1 MKKKFIAALLL
12 VCMLAGLI
20 PAELSAL
27 AASQTVYVTANTL
40 PVYKSYSTSSKVLGT
55 MSYGESMTLLATNSS
70 WAYVKNSSGSTGYCK
85 LSGIGTSN
93 PNKYNEKIYINSSGV
108 KVYKKPDTSSSVMMT
123 LSKNSSYTAVA
134 KTSDNEWAR
143 LKNGSAYGY
152 VQMKYIST
160 SKVSD
165 DAPTLPD
172 LTAKTVYISAN
183 TLNAYKSASTSS
195 SVLGVMS
202 YGESMTL
209 LATSGDWAQIRN
221 SSGAVGYCK
230 LSGLTTTNPNNL
242 DVLVYVSSASA
253 KVYKKPTT
261 SADVLTTAKQNDS
274 FTAVAVTSDSAWAR
288 VRSGSSYGYIRVS
301 DLSASEID
309 PDDPDAPDAPLDATV
324 YVASNTLP
332 VYASAST
339 SAKLLGT
346 MSFGESMTLVALH
359 SETWAQVRNSSG
371 TVGYCRIDGLTTEN
385 PNILNMIIYI
395 TETGAKLYAKPTTSA
410 NVLGTLKQNAKYTAV
425 TITLDGQW
433 LRLKNGSSYGYLQ
446 TDYAS
451 TEEVDNPDPGL
462 TGTVYISANT
472 LVAYSSPS
480 TSSKNLGTMSYGESM
495 TLLDVDGSWAK
506 IQNSS
511 GAVGYC
517 KLDGLTTV
525 NPNNL
530 NATIYVT
537 ETGAK
542 LYAKPTTSA
551 NVLGALKQNAQ
562 YTCVAVTTDNVWLRL
577 KNGSAYGYLLADFA
591 STEKVEDAPSVTGTV
606 YISANTLVA
615 YSSPSTSSK
624 SLGTM
629 SYGESMLLLGVDDG
643 WAKIQ
648 NSSGAVGYCK
658 YGGLTTVNPN
668 SLNLTMYAQ
677 SNGVKL
683 YAKPLTTTTVSKT
696 VNLNDSMTV
705 VAVTEDG
712 VWARVSLGS
721 GKYAYVQTKSIAES
735 KLNGDSGEI
744 TDISKKTVYISA
756 TTLAVYASTS
766 TSSASLGTMSF
777 GESLSCTGV
786 NSTWARVVNSSGTV
800 GYCKLSGLSDTN
812 PNTYNVTLYAQ
823 SSGVKVYSKASTSS
837 TVLSTLS
844 LNAKVNGVAINE
856 DKSWIRLKNDSGSYG
871 YVQASDVATSPDSGS
886 SSNATINKV
895 IALAKAQSGKP
906 YVYGT
911 TGPNSFDCSGFT
923 YYVFKN
929 AAGVTLKRTSESQ
942 GYDSAYAKI
951 SAISDL
957 KVGDLVFFNT
967 NSDDADL
974 CDHVGIYLGSG
985 SFIHASSAGGKVI
998 TSSLNSGYYN
1008 RTYSW
1013 GRRVL

>member
-1 MKKKFIAALLL
+1 MKRKFIAVLLL
-12 VCMLAGLI
+12 VCVLAGLI

-40 PVYKSYSTSSKVLGT
+40 PVYKTYSTSSKVLGT

-70 WAYVKNSSGSTGYCK
+70 WAYVKNSAGATGYCK

-93 PNKYNEKIYINSSGV
+93 PNKYSEKIYINSSNV

-123 LSKNSSYTAVA
+123 LSKNASYTAVA
-134 KTSDNEWAR
+134 KTPDNEWAR

-160 SKVSD
+160 SKVDD
-165 DAPTLPD
+165 DAPSTPD
-172 LTAKTVYISAN
+172 LTSKTVYISAN

-195 SVLGVMS
+195 KVLGVMS

-221 SSGAVGYCK
+221 SANAVGYCK
-230 LSGLTTTNPNNL
+230 LSGLTATNPNNL
-242 DVLVYVSSASA
+242 DVRVYVSSASA

-261 SADVLTTAKQNDS
+261 SAAVLTTAKLNDS
-274 FTAVAVTSDSAWAR
+274 FTAVAITADSAWAR
-288 VRSGSSYGYIRVS
+288 VKSGSSYGYIQVS
-301 DLSASEID
+301 KLSASETEPEE
-309 PDDPDAPDAPLDATV
+309 PDEPDIPLV
-324 YVASNTLP
+324 S
-332 VYASAST
+332 
-339 SAKLLGT
+339 
-346 MSFGESMTLVALH
+346 
-359 SETWAQVRNSSG
+359 
-371 TVGYCRIDGLTTEN
+371 
-385 PNILNMIIYI
+385 
-395 TETGAKLYAKPTTSA
+395 
-410 NVLGTLKQNAKYTAV
+410 
-425 TITLDGQW
+425 
-433 LRLKNGSSYGYLQ
+433 
-446 TDYAS
+446 
-451 TEEVDNPDPGL
+451 
-462 TGTVYISANT
+462 TVYISANT

-495 TLLDVDGSWAK
+495 TLLGVDGSWAK

-517 KLDGLTTV
+517 KLDGLTIE
-525 NPNNL
+525 NPNSL
-530 NATIYVT
+530 NTTIYVT

-551 NVLGALKQNAQ
+551 TVLGTLKQNAK
-562 YTCVAVTTDNVWLRL
+562 YTAVAMTTDKVWLRL
-577 KNGSAYGYLLADFA
+577 KNGSSYGYLLTDYA
-591 STEKVEDAPSVTGTV
+591 STDEVDDPAPGVTGTV

-658 YGGLTTVNPN
+658 YGGLTNVNPN
-668 SLNLTMYAQ
+668 NLNLTMYAQ

-683 YAKPLTTTTVSKT
+683 YAKPLTTATVRKT
-696 VNLNDSMTV
+696 INQGDSVTV
-705 VAVTEDG
+705 IAVTGDG
-712 VWARVSLGS
+712 AWARVNLGS
-721 GKYAYVQTKSIAES
+721 GKYAYAQTKSISET
-735 KLNGDSGEI
+735 KPDGDDSGI
-744 TDISKKTVYISA
+744 TDIKKKTVYISA
-756 TTLAVYASTS
+756 TTLAVYASPS

-777 GESLSCTGV
+777 GESLSCTGL
-786 NSTWARVVNSSGTV
+786 NSTWARVVNSSGAL

-837 TVLSTLS
+837 TVLTTLS
-844 LNAKVNGVAINE
+844 LNAKVTGVAINA

-871 YVQASDVATSPDSGS
+871 YVQASSVATTPDSGS
-886 SSNATINKV
+886 TDSATVNKV

-929 AAGVTLKRTSESQ
+929 AAGITLKRTSESQ
-942 GYDSAYAKI
+942 GYDSSYTKI
-951 SAISDL
+951 SAISNL

>member
-1 MKKKFIAALLL
+1 MKRKFIAVLLL
-12 VCMLAGLI
+12 VCVLAGLI

-40 PVYKSYSTSSKVLGT
+40 PVYKTYSTSSKVLGT

-70 WAYVKNSSGSTGYCK
+70 WAYVKNSAGATGYCK
-85 LSGIGTSN
+85 LSGIGSSN
-93 PNKYNEKIYINSSGV
+93 PNKYSEKIYINSSNV
-108 KVYKKPDTSSSVMMT
+108 KVYKKPDTSSGVMMT
-123 LSKNSSYTAVA
+123 LSKNASYTAVA
-134 KTSDNEWAR
+134 KTPDNEWAR

-160 SKVSD
+160 SKVDD
-165 DAPTLPD
+165 DAPSTPD
-172 LTAKTVYISAN
+172 LTTKTVYISAN
-183 TLNAYKSASTSS
+183 TLNAYKSASSS
-195 SVLGVMS
+195 SKVLGVMS

-209 LATSGDWAQIRN
+209 LATSGSWAQIRN
-221 SSGAVGYCK
+221 SANAVGYCK
-230 LSGLTTTNPNNL
+230 LSGLTATNPNNL
-242 DVLVYVSSASA
+242 DVRVYVSSASA
-253 KVYKKPTT
+253 KVYKKPST
-261 SADVLTTAKQNDS
+261 SADVLTTVKLNDS
-274 FTAVAVTSDSAWAR
+274 FTAVAITADSAWAR
-288 VRSGSSYGYIRVS
+288 VKSGSSYGYIQAS
-301 DLSASEID
+301 KLSASETEPEE
-309 PDDPDAPDAPLDATV
+309 PDEPDIPLV
-324 YVASNTLP
+324 S
-332 VYASAST
+332 
-339 SAKLLGT
+339 
-346 MSFGESMTLVALH
+346 
-359 SETWAQVRNSSG
+359 
-371 TVGYCRIDGLTTEN
+371 
-385 PNILNMIIYI
+385 
-395 TETGAKLYAKPTTSA
+395 
-410 NVLGTLKQNAKYTAV
+410 
-425 TITLDGQW
+425 
-433 LRLKNGSSYGYLQ
+433 
-446 TDYAS
+446 
-451 TEEVDNPDPGL
+451 
-462 TGTVYISANT
+462 TVYISANT

-480 TSSKNLGTMSYGESM
+480 TSSKNLGTMSYGERM
-495 TLLDVDGSWAK
+495 TLLGVDGSWAK

-517 KLDGLTTV
+517 KLEGLTIE
-525 NPNNL
+525 NPNSL
-530 NATIYVT
+530 NTTIYVT

-551 NVLGALKQNAQ
+551 TVLGTLKQNAK
-562 YTCVAVTTDNVWLRL
+562 YTAVAMTTDKVWLRL
-577 KNGSAYGYLLADFA
+577 KNGSSYGYLLTDYA
-591 STEKVEDAPSVTGTV
+591 STEEVDDPAPGVTGTV

-658 YGGLTTVNPN
+658 YGGLTSVNPN

-677 SNGVKL
+677 SIGVKL
-683 YAKPLTTTTVSKT
+683 YAKPLTTATVSKT
-696 VNLNDSMTV
+696 INQGDSVTV
-705 VAVTEDG
+705 IAVTGDG
-712 VWARVSLGS
+712 AWARVNLGS
-721 GKYAYVQTKSIAES
+721 GKYAYAQTKSISET
-735 KLNGDSGEI
+735 KPDGDDSGI
-744 TDISKKTVYISA
+744 TDIKKKTVYISA
-756 TTLAVYASTS
+756 TTLAVYASPS

-786 NSTWARVVNSSGTV
+786 NSTWARVVNSSGAL

-812 PNTYNVTLYAQ
+812 PNSYSVTLYAQ

-837 TVLSTLS
+837 TVLTTLS
-844 LNAKVNGVAINE
+844 LNAKVTGVAINA

-871 YVQASDVATSPDSGS
+871 YVQASSVATTPDSGS
-886 SSNATINKV
+886 TDSATVNKV

-929 AAGVTLKRTSESQ
+929 AAGITLKRTSESQ
-942 GYDSAYAKI
+942 GYDSSYTKI
-951 SAISDL
+951 SAISNL

>member
-1 MKKKFIAALLL
+1 MKRKFIAVLLL
-12 VCMLAGLI
+12 VCVLAGLI

-40 PVYKSYSTSSKVLGT
+40 PVYKTYSTSSKVLGT

-70 WAYVKNSSGSTGYCK
+70 WGYVKNSAGATGYCK

-93 PNKYNEKIYINSSGV
+93 PNKYSEKIYINSSNV
-108 KVYKKPDTSSSVMMT
+108 KVYKKPDTSSGVMMT
-123 LSKNSSYTAVA
+123 LSKNASYTAVA
-134 KTSDNEWAR
+134 KTPDNEWAR

-152 VQMKYIST
+152 AQMKYIST
-160 SKVSD
+160 SKVD
-165 DAPTLPD
+165 EEAPSLPD
-172 LTAKTVYISAN
+172 LTTKTVYISAN

-195 SVLGVMS
+195 KVLGVMS

-221 SSGAVGYCK
+221 SANAIGYCK
-230 LSGLTTTNPNNL
+230 LSGLTDANPNNL
-242 DVLVYVSSASA
+242 DVRVYVSSASA
-253 KVYKKPTT
+253 KVYKKPST
-261 SADVLTTAKQNDS
+261 SAAVLTTARVNDS
-274 FTAVAVTSDSAWAR
+274 FTAVAITADSAWAR
-288 VRSGSSYGYIRVS
+288 VKSGSSYGYIQAS
-301 DLSASEID
+301 SLSASETE
-309 PDDPDAPDAPLDATV
+309 PDEPDEPETPLDSTV
-324 YVASNTLP
+324 YVGSNTLP

-339 SAKLLGT
+339 SSKKLGT
-346 MSFGESMTLVALH
+346 MSYGESMTLVALH

-371 TVGYCRIDGLTTEN
+371 
-385 PNILNMIIYI
+385 
-395 TETGAKLYAKPTTSA
+395 
-410 NVLGTLKQNAKYTAV
+410 
-425 TITLDGQW
+425 
-433 LRLKNGSSYGYLQ
+433 
-446 TDYAS
+446 
-451 TEEVDNPDPGL
+451 
-462 TGTVYISANT
+462 
-472 LVAYSSPS
+472 
-480 TSSKNLGTMSYGESM
+480 
-495 TLLDVDGSWAK
+495 
-506 IQNSS
+506 
-511 GAVGYC
+511 AVGYC
-517 KLDGLTTV
+517 KIEGLTIE
-525 NPNNL
+525 NPNSL

-551 NVLGALKQNAQ
+551 TVLGTLKQNAK
-562 YTCVAVTTDNVWLRL
+562 YTAVAMTPDKAWLRL
-577 KNGSAYGYLLADFA
+577 KNGSSYGYLLTDYA
-591 STEKVEDAPSVTGTV
+591 STEEVDDPAPGVTGTV

-658 YGGLTTVNPN
+658 YGGLTSVNPN
-668 SLNLTMYAQ
+668 SLNLSMYAQ
-677 SNGVKL
+677 SSGVKL
-683 YAKPLTTTTVSKT
+683 YAKPLTTATVRKT
-696 VNLNDSMTV
+696 INQGDSVTV
-705 VAVTEDG
+705 IAVTGDG
-712 VWARVSLGS
+712 AWARVNLGS
-721 GKYAYVQTKSIAES
+721 GKYAYVQTKSISETRPD
-735 KLNGDSGEI
+735 GDDSGI
-744 TDISKKTVYISA
+744 TDITKKTVYISA
-756 TTLAVYASTS
+756 TTLAVYASPS

-777 GESLSCTGV
+777 GESLSCDGV
-786 NSTWARVVNSSGTV
+786 NSTWARVINSSGTV

-837 TVLSTLS
+837 TVLTTLS

-871 YVQASDVATSPDSGS
+871 YVQASAVATTPDSGS
-886 SSNATINKV
+886 TDSATVNKV

-906 YVYGT
+906 YIYGT

-942 GYDSAYAKI
+942 GYDSSYTKI

>member
-1 MKKKFIAALLL
+1 MKRKFIAVLLL
-12 VCMLAGLI
+12 VCVLAGLI

-40 PVYKSYSTSSKVLGT
+40 PVYKTYSTSSKVLGT

-70 WAYVKNSSGSTGYCK
+70 WAYVKNSAGATGYCK
-85 LSGIGTSN
+85 LSGIGSSN
-93 PNKYNEKIYINSSGV
+93 PNKYSEKIYINSSNV
-108 KVYKKPDTSSSVMMT
+108 KVYKKPDTSSGVMMT
-123 LSKNSSYTAVA
+123 LSKNASYTAVA
-134 KTSDNEWAR
+134 KTPDNEWAR

-160 SKVSD
+160 SKVDD
-165 DAPTLPD
+165 DAPSTPD
-172 LTAKTVYISAN
+172 LTTKTVYISAN

-195 SVLGVMS
+195 KVLGVMS

-221 SSGAVGYCK
+221 SANAVGYCK
-230 LSGLTTTNPNNL
+230 LSGLTATNPNNL
-242 DVLVYVSSASA
+242 DVRVYVSSASA
-253 KVYKKPTT
+253 KVYKKPST
-261 SADVLTTAKQNDS
+261 SADVLTTVKLNDS
-274 FTAVAVTSDSAWAR
+274 FTAVAITADSAWAR
-288 VRSGSSYGYIRVS
+288 VKSGSSYGYIQAS
-301 DLSASEID
+301 KLSASETEPEE
-309 PDDPDAPDAPLDATV
+309 PDEPDIPLV
-324 YVASNTLP
+324 S
-332 VYASAST
+332 
-339 SAKLLGT
+339 
-346 MSFGESMTLVALH
+346 
-359 SETWAQVRNSSG
+359 
-371 TVGYCRIDGLTTEN
+371 
-385 PNILNMIIYI
+385 
-395 TETGAKLYAKPTTSA
+395 
-410 NVLGTLKQNAKYTAV
+410 
-425 TITLDGQW
+425 
-433 LRLKNGSSYGYLQ
+433 
-446 TDYAS
+446 
-451 TEEVDNPDPGL
+451 
-462 TGTVYISANT
+462 TVYISANT

-480 TSSKNLGTMSYGESM
+480 TSSKNLGTMSYGERM
-495 TLLDVDGSWAK
+495 TLLGVDGSWAK

-511 GAVGYC
+511 GAVGYF
-517 KLDGLTTV
+517 KLEGLTIE
-525 NPNNL
+525 NPNSL
-530 NATIYVT
+530 NTTIYVT

-551 NVLGALKQNAQ
+551 TVLGTLKQNAK
-562 YTCVAVTTDNVWLRL
+562 YTAVAMTTDKVWLRL
-577 KNGSAYGYLLADFA
+577 KNGSSYGYLLTDYA
-591 STEKVEDAPSVTGTV
+591 STEEVDDPAPGVTGTV

-658 YGGLTTVNPN
+658 FGGLTNVNPN
-668 SLNLTMYAQ
+668 NLNLTMYAQ

-683 YAKPLTTTTVSKT
+683 YAKPLTTATVRKT
-696 VNLNDSMTV
+696 INQGDSVTV
-705 VAVTEDG
+705 IAFTGDG
-712 VWARVSLGS
+712 AWARVNLGS
-721 GKYAYVQTKSIAES
+721 GKYAYAQTKSISET
-735 KLNGDSGEI
+735 KPDGDDSGI
-744 TDISKKTVYISA
+744 TDIKKKTVYISA
-756 TTLAVYASTS
+756 TTLAVYASPS

-786 NSTWARVVNSSGTV
+786 NSTWARVVNSSGAL

-837 TVLSTLS
+837 TVLTTLS
-844 LNAKVNGVAINE
+844 LNAKVTGVAINA

-871 YVQASDVATSPDSGS
+871 YVQASSVATTPDSGS
-886 SSNATINKV
+886 TDSATVNKV

-929 AAGVTLKRTSESQ
+929 AAGITLKRTSESQ
-942 GYDSAYAKI
+942 GYDSSYTKI
-951 SAISDL
+951 SAISNL

>member
-1 MKKKFIAALLL
+1 MKRKFIAVLLL
-12 VCMLAGLI
+12 VCILAGMI

-40 PVYKSYSTSSKVLGT
+40 PVYKTYSTSSKVLGT

-70 WAYVKNSSGSTGYCK
+70 WAYVKNSAGATGYCK

-93 PNKYNEKIYINSSGV
+93 PNKYSEKIYINSSNV
-108 KVYKKPDTSSSVMMT
+108 KVYKKPDTSSGVMMT
-123 LSKNSSYTAVA
+123 LSKNASYTAVA
-134 KTSDNEWAR
+134 KTPDNEWAR

-160 SKVSD
+160 SKVDD
-165 DAPTLPD
+165 DAPSTPD
-172 LTAKTVYISAN
+172 LTTKTVYISAN
-183 TLNAYKSASTSS
+183 TLNAYKSASSS
-195 SVLGVMS
+195 SKVLGVMS

-209 LATSGDWAQIRN
+209 LATSGSWAQIRN
-221 SSGAVGYCK
+221 SANAVGYCK
-230 LSGLTTTNPNNL
+230 LSGLTATNPNNL
-242 DVLVYVSSASA
+242 DVRVYVSSASA
-253 KVYKKPTT
+253 KVYKKPST
-261 SADVLTTAKQNDS
+261 SADVLTTVKLNDS
-274 FTAVAVTSDSAWAR
+274 FTAVAITADSAWAR
-288 VRSGSSYGYIRVS
+288 VKSGSSYGYIQAS
-301 DLSASEID
+301 KLSASETEPEE
-309 PDDPDAPDAPLDATV
+309 PDEPDIPLV
-324 YVASNTLP
+324 S
-332 VYASAST
+332 
-339 SAKLLGT
+339 
-346 MSFGESMTLVALH
+346 
-359 SETWAQVRNSSG
+359 
-371 TVGYCRIDGLTTEN
+371 
-385 PNILNMIIYI
+385 
-395 TETGAKLYAKPTTSA
+395 
-410 NVLGTLKQNAKYTAV
+410 
-425 TITLDGQW
+425 
-433 LRLKNGSSYGYLQ
+433 
-446 TDYAS
+446 
-451 TEEVDNPDPGL
+451 
-462 TGTVYISANT
+462 TVYISANT

-480 TSSKNLGTMSYGESM
+480 TSSKNLGTMSYGERM
-495 TLLDVDGSWAK
+495 TLLGVDGSWAK

-517 KLDGLTTV
+517 KLDGLTIE
-525 NPNNL
+525 NPNSL
-530 NATIYVT
+530 NTTIYVT

-551 NVLGALKQNAQ
+551 TVLGTLKQNAK
-562 YTCVAVTTDNVWLRL
+562 YTAVAMTTDKVWLRL
-577 KNGSAYGYLLADFA
+577 KNGSSYGYLLTDYA
-591 STEKVEDAPSVTGTV
+591 STEEVDDPAPGVTGTV

-658 YGGLTTVNPN
+658 YGGLTSVNPN
-668 SLNLTMYAQ
+668 SLNLSMYAQ
-677 SNGVKL
+677 SSGVKL
-683 YAKPLTTTTVSKT
+683 YAKPLTTATVRKT
-696 VNLNDSMTV
+696 INQGDSVTV
-705 VAVTEDG
+705 IAVTGDG
-712 VWARVSLGS
+712 AWARVNLGS
-721 GKYAYVQTKSIAES
+721 GKYAYAQTKSISET
-735 KLNGDSGEI
+735 KPDGDDSGI
-744 TDISKKTVYISA
+744 TDIKKKTVYISA
-756 TTLAVYASTS
+756 TTLAVYASPS

-777 GESLSCTGV
+777 GESLSCTGL
-786 NSTWARVVNSSGTV
+786 NSTWARVVNSSGAL

-823 SSGVKVYSKASTSS
+823 SSGVNVYSKASTSS
-837 TVLSTLS
+837 TVLTTLS
-844 LNAKVNGVAINE
+844 LNAKVTGVAINA

-871 YVQASDVATSPDSGS
+871 YVQASSVATTPDSGS
-886 SSNATINKV
+886 TDSATVNKV

-929 AAGVTLKRTSESQ
+929 AAGITLKRTSESQ
-942 GYDSAYAKI
+942 GYDSSYTKI
-951 SAISDL
+951 SAISNL

>member
-1 MKKKFIAALLL
+1 MKRKFIAVLLL
-12 VCMLAGLI
+12 VCVLAGLI

-40 PVYKSYSTSSKVLGT
+40 PVYKTYSTSSKVLGT

-70 WAYVKNSSGSTGYCK
+70 WAYVKNSAGATGYCK

-93 PNKYNEKIYINSSGV
+93 PNKYSEKIYINSSNV

-123 LSKNSSYTAVA
+123 LSKNASYTAVA
-134 KTSDNEWAR
+134 KTPDNEWAR

-160 SKVSD
+160 SKVDD
-165 DAPTLPD
+165 DAPSTPD
-172 LTAKTVYISAN
+172 LTSKTVYISAN

-195 SVLGVMS
+195 KVLGVMS

-221 SSGAVGYCK
+221 SANAVGYCK
-230 LSGLTTTNPNNL
+230 LSGLTATNPNNL
-242 DVLVYVSSASA
+242 DVRVYVSSASA

-261 SADVLTTAKQNDS
+261 SAAVLTTAKLNDS
-274 FTAVAVTSDSAWAR
+274 FTAVAITADSAWAR
-288 VRSGSSYGYIRVS
+288 VKSGSSYGYIQVS
-301 DLSASEID
+301 KLSASETEPEE
-309 PDDPDAPDAPLDATV
+309 PDEPDIPLV
-324 YVASNTLP
+324 S
-332 VYASAST
+332 
-339 SAKLLGT
+339 
-346 MSFGESMTLVALH
+346 
-359 SETWAQVRNSSG
+359 
-371 TVGYCRIDGLTTEN
+371 
-385 PNILNMIIYI
+385 
-395 TETGAKLYAKPTTSA
+395 
-410 NVLGTLKQNAKYTAV
+410 
-425 TITLDGQW
+425 
-433 LRLKNGSSYGYLQ
+433 
-446 TDYAS
+446 
-451 TEEVDNPDPGL
+451 
-462 TGTVYISANT
+462 TVYISANT

-495 TLLDVDGSWAK
+495 TLLGVDGSWAK

-517 KLDGLTTV
+517 KLDGLTIE
-525 NPNNL
+525 NPNSL
-530 NATIYVT
+530 NTTIYVT

-551 NVLGALKQNAQ
+551 TVLGTLKQNAK
-562 YTCVAVTTDNVWLRL
+562 YTAVAMTTDKVWLRL
-577 KNGSAYGYLLADFA
+577 KNGSSYGYLLTDYA
-591 STEKVEDAPSVTGTV
+591 STEEVDDPAPGITGTV

-658 YGGLTTVNPN
+658 YGGLTNVNPN
-668 SLNLTMYAQ
+668 NLNLTMYAQ

-683 YAKPLTTTTVSKT
+683 YAKPLTTATVRKT
-696 VNLNDSMTV
+696 INQGDSVTV
-705 VAVTEDG
+705 IAVTGDG
-712 VWARVSLGS
+712 AWARVNLGS
-721 GKYAYVQTKSIAES
+721 GKYAYAQTKSISET
-735 KLNGDSGEI
+735 KPDGDDSGI
-744 TDISKKTVYISA
+744 TDIKKKTVYISA
-756 TTLAVYASTS
+756 TTLAVYASPS

-777 GESLSCTGV
+777 GESLSCTGL
-786 NSTWARVVNSSGTV
+786 NSTWARVVNSSGAL

-837 TVLSTLS
+837 TVLTTLS
-844 LNAKVNGVAINE
+844 LNAKVTGVAINA

-871 YVQASDVATSPDSGS
+871 YVQASSVATTPDSGS
-886 SSNATINKV
+886 TDSATVNKV

-929 AAGVTLKRTSESQ
+929 AAGITLKRTSESQ
-942 GYDSAYAKI
+942 GYDSSYTKI
-951 SAISDL
+951 SAISNL

>member
-1 MKKKFIAALLL
+1 MKRKFIAVLLL
-12 VCMLAGLI
+12 VCVLAGLI

-27 AASQTVYVTANTL
+27 AASQTVYVTAYTL
-40 PVYKSYSTSSKVLGT
+40 PVYKTYSTSSKVLGT

-70 WAYVKNSSGSTGYCK
+70 WAYVKNSAGATGYCK

-93 PNKYNEKIYINSSGV
+93 PNKYSEKIYINSSNV
-108 KVYKKPDTSSSVMMT
+108 KVYKKPDTSSGVMMT
-123 LSKNSSYTAVA
+123 LSKNASYTAVA
-134 KTSDNEWAR
+134 KTPDNEWAR

-160 SKVSD
+160 SKVDD
-165 DAPTLPD
+165 DAPSTPD
-172 LTAKTVYISAN
+172 LTTKTVYISAN
-183 TLNAYKSASTSS
+183 TLNAYKSASSS
-195 SVLGVMS
+195 SKVLGVMS

-221 SSGAVGYCK
+221 SANAVGYCK
-230 LSGLTTTNPNNL
+230 LSGLTATNPNNL
-242 DVLVYVSSASA
+242 DVRVYVSSASA
-253 KVYKKPTT
+253 KVYKKPST
-261 SADVLTTAKQNDS
+261 SADVLTTVKLNDS
-274 FTAVAVTSDSAWAR
+274 FTAVAITADSAWAR
-288 VRSGSSYGYIRVS
+288 VKSGSSYGYIQAS
-301 DLSASEID
+301 KLSASETEPEE
-309 PDDPDAPDAPLDATV
+309 PDEPDIPLV
-324 YVASNTLP
+324 S
-332 VYASAST
+332 
-339 SAKLLGT
+339 
-346 MSFGESMTLVALH
+346 
-359 SETWAQVRNSSG
+359 
-371 TVGYCRIDGLTTEN
+371 
-385 PNILNMIIYI
+385 
-395 TETGAKLYAKPTTSA
+395 
-410 NVLGTLKQNAKYTAV
+410 
-425 TITLDGQW
+425 
-433 LRLKNGSSYGYLQ
+433 
-446 TDYAS
+446 
-451 TEEVDNPDPGL
+451 
-462 TGTVYISANT
+462 TVYISANT

-480 TSSKNLGTMSYGESM
+480 TSSKNLGTMSYGERM
-495 TLLDVDGSWAK
+495 TLLGVDGSWAK

-517 KLDGLTTV
+517 KLDGLTIE
-525 NPNNL
+525 NPNSL
-530 NATIYVT
+530 NTTIYVT

-551 NVLGALKQNAQ
+551 TVLGTLKQNAK
-562 YTCVAVTTDNVWLRL
+562 YTAVAMTTDKVWLRL
-577 KNGSAYGYLLADFA
+577 KNGSSYGYLLTDYA
-591 STEKVEDAPSVTGTV
+591 STKEVDDPAPGVTGTV

-658 YGGLTTVNPN
+658 YGGLTNVNPN
-668 SLNLTMYAQ
+668 NLNLTMYAQ

-683 YAKPLTTTTVSKT
+683 YAKPLTTATVRKT
-696 VNLNDSMTV
+696 INQGDSVTV
-705 VAVTEDG
+705 IAFTGDG
-712 VWARVSLGS
+712 AWARVNLGS
-721 GKYAYVQTKSIAES
+721 GKYAYAQTKSISET
-735 KLNGDSGEI
+735 KPDGDDSGI
-744 TDISKKTVYISA
+744 TDIKKKTVYISA
-756 TTLAVYASTS
+756 TTLAVYASPS

-786 NSTWARVVNSSGTV
+786 NSTWARVMNSSGAL

-837 TVLSTLS
+837 TVLTTLS
-844 LNAKVNGVAINE
+844 LNTKVTGVAINA

-871 YVQASDVATSPDSGS
+871 YVQASSVATTPDSGS
-886 SSNATINKV
+886 TDSATVNKV

-929 AAGVTLKRTSESQ
+929 AAGITLKRTSESQ
-942 GYDSAYAKI
+942 GYDSSYTKI
-951 SAISDL
+951 SAISNL

-998 TSSLNSGYYN
+998 TSSLTSGYYN

-1013 GRRVL
+1013 GRRIL

>member
-1 MKKKFIAALLL
+1 MKRKFIAVLLL
-12 VCMLAGLI
+12 VCVLAGLI

-40 PVYKSYSTSSKVLGT
+40 PVYKTYSTSSKVLGT

-70 WAYVKNSSGSTGYCK
+70 WAYVKNSAGATGYCK
-85 LSGIGTSN
+85 LSGIGSSN
-93 PNKYNEKIYINSSGV
+93 PNKYSEKIYINSSNV
-108 KVYKKPDTSSSVMMT
+108 KVYKKPDTSSGVMMT
-123 LSKNSSYTAVA
+123 LSKNASYTAVA

-160 SKVSD
+160 SKVDD
-165 DAPTLPD
+165 DAPSTPD
-172 LTAKTVYISAN
+172 LTTKTVYISAN

-195 SVLGVMS
+195 KVLGVMS

-221 SSGAVGYCK
+221 SANAVGYCK
-230 LSGLTTTNPNNL
+230 LSGLTATNPNNL
-242 DVLVYVSSASA
+242 DVRVYVSSASA
-253 KVYKKPTT
+253 KIYKKPST
-261 SADVLTTAKQNDS
+261 SADVLTTVKLNDS
-274 FTAVAVTSDSAWAR
+274 FTAVAITADSAWAR
-288 VRSGSSYGYIRVS
+288 VKSGSSYGYIQAS
-301 DLSASEID
+301 KLSASETEPEE
-309 PDDPDAPDAPLDATV
+309 PDEPDIPLV
-324 YVASNTLP
+324 S
-332 VYASAST
+332 
-339 SAKLLGT
+339 
-346 MSFGESMTLVALH
+346 
-359 SETWAQVRNSSG
+359 
-371 TVGYCRIDGLTTEN
+371 
-385 PNILNMIIYI
+385 
-395 TETGAKLYAKPTTSA
+395 
-410 NVLGTLKQNAKYTAV
+410 
-425 TITLDGQW
+425 
-433 LRLKNGSSYGYLQ
+433 
-446 TDYAS
+446 
-451 TEEVDNPDPGL
+451 
-462 TGTVYISANT
+462 TVYISANT

-495 TLLDVDGSWAK
+495 TLLGVDGSWAK

-517 KLDGLTTV
+517 KLDGLTIE
-525 NPNNL
+525 NPNSL
-530 NATIYVT
+530 NTTIYVT

-551 NVLGALKQNAQ
+551 TVLGTLKQNAK
-562 YTCVAVTTDNVWLRL
+562 YTAVAMTTDKVWLRL
-577 KNGSAYGYLLADFA
+577 KNGSSYGYLLTDYA
-591 STEKVEDAPSVTGTV
+591 STEEVDDPAPGVTGTV

-658 YGGLTTVNPN
+658 YGGLTNVNPN
-668 SLNLTMYAQ
+668 NLNLTMYAQ

-683 YAKPLTTTTVSKT
+683 YAKPLTTATVRKT
-696 VNLNDSMTV
+696 INQGDSVTV
-705 VAVTEDG
+705 IAVTGDG
-712 VWARVSLGS
+712 AWARVNLGS
-721 GKYAYVQTKSIAES
+721 GKYAYAQTKSISET
-735 KLNGDSGEI
+735 KPDGDDSGI
-744 TDISKKTVYISA
+744 TDIKKKTVYISA
-756 TTLAVYASTS
+756 TTLAVYASPS

-777 GESLSCTGV
+777 GESLSCNGV
-786 NSTWARVVNSSGTV
+786 NSTWARVMNSSGAL

-837 TVLSTLS
+837 TVLTTLS
-844 LNAKVNGVAINE
+844 LNTKVTGVAINA

-871 YVQASDVATSPDSGS
+871 YVQASSVATTPDSGS
-886 SSNATINKV
+886 TDSATVNKV

-929 AAGVTLKRTSESQ
+929 AAGITLKRTSESQ
-942 GYDSAYAKI
+942 GYDSSYTKI
-951 SAISDL
+951 SAISNL

>member
-1 MKKKFIAALLL
+1 MKRKFIAVLLL
-12 VCMLAGLI
+12 VCVLAGLI

-27 AASQTVYVTANTL
+27 AASQTVYVTAYTL
-40 PVYKSYSTSSKVLGT
+40 PVYKTYSTSSKVLGT

-70 WAYVKNSSGSTGYCK
+70 WAYVKNSAGATGYCK

-93 PNKYNEKIYINSSGV
+93 PNKYSEKIYINSSNV
-108 KVYKKPDTSSSVMMT
+108 KVYKKPDTSSGVMMT
-123 LSKNSSYTAVA
+123 LSKNASYTAVA
-134 KTSDNEWAR
+134 KTPDNEWAR

-160 SKVSD
+160 SKVDD
-165 DAPTLPD
+165 DAPSTPD
-172 LTAKTVYISAN
+172 LTTKTVYISAN
-183 TLNAYKSASTSS
+183 TLNAYKSASSS
-195 SVLGVMS
+195 SKVLGVMS

-221 SSGAVGYCK
+221 SANAVGYCK
-230 LSGLTTTNPNNL
+230 LSGLTATNPNNL
-242 DVLVYVSSASA
+242 DVRVYVSSASA
-253 KVYKKPTT
+253 KVYKKPST
-261 SADVLTTAKQNDS
+261 SADVLTTVKLNDS
-274 FTAVAVTSDSAWAR
+274 FTAVAITADSAWAR
-288 VRSGSSYGYIRVS
+288 VKSGSSYGYIQAS
-301 DLSASEID
+301 KLSASETEPEE
-309 PDDPDAPDAPLDATV
+309 PDEPDIPLV
-324 YVASNTLP
+324 S
-332 VYASAST
+332 
-339 SAKLLGT
+339 
-346 MSFGESMTLVALH
+346 
-359 SETWAQVRNSSG
+359 
-371 TVGYCRIDGLTTEN
+371 
-385 PNILNMIIYI
+385 
-395 TETGAKLYAKPTTSA
+395 
-410 NVLGTLKQNAKYTAV
+410 
-425 TITLDGQW
+425 
-433 LRLKNGSSYGYLQ
+433 
-446 TDYAS
+446 
-451 TEEVDNPDPGL
+451 
-462 TGTVYISANT
+462 TVYISANT

-480 TSSKNLGTMSYGESM
+480 TSSKNLGTMSYGERM
-495 TLLDVDGSWAK
+495 TLLGVDGSWAK

-517 KLDGLTTV
+517 KLDGLTIE
-525 NPNNL
+525 NPNSL
-530 NATIYVT
+530 NTTIYVT

-551 NVLGALKQNAQ
+551 TVLGTLKQNAK
-562 YTCVAVTTDNVWLRL
+562 YTAVAMTTDKVWLRL
-577 KNGSAYGYLLADFA
+577 KNGSSYGYLLTDYA
-591 STEKVEDAPSVTGTV
+591 STKEVDDPAPGVTGTV

-658 YGGLTTVNPN
+658 YGGLTNVNPN
-668 SLNLTMYAQ
+668 NLNLTMYAQ

-683 YAKPLTTTTVSKT
+683 YAKPLTTATVRKT
-696 VNLNDSMTV
+696 INQGDSVTV
-705 VAVTEDG
+705 IAFTGDG
-712 VWARVSLGS
+712 AWARVNLGS
-721 GKYAYVQTKSIAES
+721 GKYAYAQTKSISET
-735 KLNGDSGEI
+735 KPDGDDSGI
-744 TDISKKTVYISA
+744 TDIKKKTVYISA
-756 TTLAVYASTS
+756 TTLAVYASPS

-786 NSTWARVVNSSGTV
+786 NSTWARVMNSSGAL

-812 PNTYNVTLYAQ
+812 PNSYSVTLYAQ

-837 TVLSTLS
+837 TVLTTLS
-844 LNAKVNGVAINE
+844 LNTKVTGVAINA

-871 YVQASDVATSPDSGS
+871 YVQASSVATTPDSGS
-886 SSNATINKV
+886 TDSATVNKV

-929 AAGVTLKRTSESQ
+929 AAGITLKRTSESQ
-942 GYDSAYAKI
+942 GYDSSYTKI
-951 SAISDL
+951 SAISNL

>member
-1 MKKKFIAALLL
+1 MKRKFIAVLLL
-12 VCMLAGLI
+12 VCVLAGLI

-40 PVYKSYSTSSKVLGT
+40 PVYKTYSTSSKVLGT

-70 WAYVKNSSGSTGYCK
+70 WAYVKNSAGATGYCK

-93 PNKYNEKIYINSSGV
+93 PNKYSEKIYINSSNV

-123 LSKNSSYTAVA
+123 LSKNASYTAVA
-134 KTSDNEWAR
+134 KTPDNEWAR

-160 SKVSD
+160 SKVDD
-165 DAPTLPD
+165 DAPSTPD
-172 LTAKTVYISAN
+172 LTTKTVYISAN

-195 SVLGVMS
+195 KVLGVMS

-221 SSGAVGYCK
+221 SANAVGYCK
-230 LSGLTTTNPNNL
+230 LSGLTATNPNNL
-242 DVLVYVSSASA
+242 DVRVYVSSASA

-261 SADVLTTAKQNDS
+261 SAAVLTTAKLNDS
-274 FTAVAVTSDSAWAR
+274 FTAVAITADSAWAR
-288 VRSGSSYGYIRVS
+288 VKSGSSYGYIQVS
-301 DLSASEID
+301 KLSASETEPEE
-309 PDDPDAPDAPLDATV
+309 PDEPDIPLV
-324 YVASNTLP
+324 S
-332 VYASAST
+332 
-339 SAKLLGT
+339 
-346 MSFGESMTLVALH
+346 
-359 SETWAQVRNSSG
+359 
-371 TVGYCRIDGLTTEN
+371 
-385 PNILNMIIYI
+385 
-395 TETGAKLYAKPTTSA
+395 
-410 NVLGTLKQNAKYTAV
+410 
-425 TITLDGQW
+425 
-433 LRLKNGSSYGYLQ
+433 
-446 TDYAS
+446 
-451 TEEVDNPDPGL
+451 
-462 TGTVYISANT
+462 TVYISANT

-495 TLLDVDGSWAK
+495 ILLGVDGSWAK

-517 KLDGLTTV
+517 KLDGLTIE
-525 NPNNL
+525 NPNSL
-530 NATIYVT
+530 NTTIYVT

-551 NVLGALKQNAQ
+551 TVLGTLKQNAK
-562 YTCVAVTTDNVWLRL
+562 YTAVAMTTDKVWLRL
-577 KNGSAYGYLLADFA
+577 KNGSSYGYLLTDYA
-591 STEKVEDAPSVTGTV
+591 STDEVDDPAPGVTGTV

-658 YGGLTTVNPN
+658 FGGLTNVNPN
-668 SLNLTMYAQ
+668 NLNLTMYAQ

-683 YAKPLTTTTVSKT
+683 YAKPLTTATVSRT
-696 VNLNDSMTV
+696 INQGDSV
-705 VAVTEDG
+705 IVIAVTGDG
-712 VWARVSLGS
+712 AWARVNLGS
-721 GKYAYVQTKSIAES
+721 GKYAYAQTKSISET
-735 KLNGDSGEI
+735 KPDGDDSGI
-744 TDISKKTVYISA
+744 TDIKKKTVYISA
-756 TTLAVYASTS
+756 TTLAVYASPS

-786 NSTWARVVNSSGTV
+786 NSTWARVVNSSGAL

-812 PNTYNVTLYAQ
+812 PNTYNVALYAQ

-837 TVLSTLS
+837 TVLTTLS
-844 LNAKVNGVAINE
+844 LNAKVTGVAINA

-871 YVQASDVATSPDSGS
+871 YVQASSVATTPDSGS
-886 SSNATINKV
+886 TDSATVNKV

-929 AAGVTLKRTSESQ
+929 AAGITLKRTSESQ
-942 GYDSAYAKI
+942 GYDSSYTKI
-951 SAISDL
+951 SAISNL

>member
-1 MKKKFIAALLL
+1 MKRKFLAALLL
-12 VCMLAGLI
+12 VCILAGLI

-70 WAYVKNSSGSTGYCK
+70 WAYVKNSSGATGYCK

-93 PNKYNEKIYINSSGV
+93 PNKYDEKIYINSSNV

-123 LSKNSSYTAVA
+123 LSKNASYTAVA
-134 KTSDNEWAR
+134 KTPDNEWAR

-160 SKVSD
+160 SKVD
-165 DAPTLPD
+165 DAVPEEPE

-183 TLNAYKSASTSS
+183 TLNAYKRASSSS

-209 LATSGDWAQIRN
+209 LATSGSWAQIRN
-221 SSGAVGYCK
+221 SANAVGYCK
-230 LSGLTTTNPNNL
+230 LSGLTATNPNNL
-242 DVLVYVSSASA
+242 DVRVYVSSASA

-261 SADVLTTAKQNDS
+261 SAGVLTTVKQNDS
-274 FTAVAVTSDSAWAR
+274 FTAVAITTDSAWAR
-288 VRSGSSYGYIRVS
+288 VRSGSSYGYIQTS
-301 DLSASEID
+301 SLS
-309 PDDPDAPDAPLDATV
+309 
-324 YVASNTLP
+324 
-332 VYASAST
+332 
-339 SAKLLGT
+339 
-346 MSFGESMTLVALH
+346 
-359 SETWAQVRNSSG
+359 
-371 TVGYCRIDGLTTEN
+371 TTESE
-385 PNILNMIIYI
+385 PD
-395 TETGAKLYAKPTTSA
+395 EPDEPEKPLVS
-410 NVLGTLKQNAKYTAV
+410 
-425 TITLDGQW
+425 
-433 LRLKNGSSYGYLQ
+433 
-446 TDYAS
+446 
-451 TEEVDNPDPGL
+451 
-462 TGTVYISANT
+462 TVYISANT

-517 KLDGLTTV
+517 KLSGLTTE
-525 NPNNL
+525 NPNTL
-530 NATIYVT
+530 NTTIYVT

-551 NVLGALKQNAQ
+551 TVLGTLKQNAR
-562 YTCVAVTTDNVWLRL
+562 YTAVAMTTDKVWLRL
-577 KNGSAYGYLLADFA
+577 KNGSSYGYLLTDYA
-591 STEKVEDAPSVTGTV
+591 STEEVDDPDPGVTGTV

-658 YGGLTTVNPN
+658 YGGLTSVNPN

-683 YAKPLTTTTVSKT
+683 YAKPLTTATVSKT
-696 VNLNDSMTV
+696 INQGDSVNV
-705 VAVTEDG
+705 IAVTGDG
-712 VWARVSLGS
+712 VWARVNLGS
-721 GKYAYVQTKSIAES
+721 GKYAYVQTKSISET
-735 KLNGDSGEI
+735 KPDGDDSGI
-744 TDISKKTVYISA
+744 TDIKKKTVYISA
-756 TTLAVYASTS
+756 TTLAVYASPS

-777 GESLSCTGV
+777 GESLSCDGV
-786 NSTWARVVNSSGTV
+786 NSTWARVINGSGTV
-800 GYCKLSGLSDTN
+800 GYCKLSGLTDTN

-837 TVLSTLS
+837 TVLTTLS
-844 LNAKVNGVAINE
+844 LNAKVTGVAINA
-856 DKSWIRLKNDSGSYG
+856 DKTWIRLKNDSGTYG
-871 YVQASDVATSPDSGS
+871 YVQASSVATTPDSGS
-886 SSNATINKV
+886 TDSATVNKV

-942 GYDSAYAKI
+942 GYDSSYTKI

>member
-1 MKKKFIAALLL
+1 MKRKFIAVLLL
-12 VCMLAGLI
+12 VCVLAGLI

-40 PVYKSYSTSSKVLGT
+40 PVYKTYSTSSKVLGT

-70 WAYVKNSSGSTGYCK
+70 WGYVKNSAGATGYCK

-93 PNKYNEKIYINSSGV
+93 PNKYSEKIYINSSNV
-108 KVYKKPDTSSSVMMT
+108 KVYKKPDTSSGVMMT
-123 LSKNSSYTAVA
+123 LSKNASYTAVA
-134 KTSDNEWAR
+134 KTPDNEWAR

-160 SKVSD
+160 SKVD
-165 DAPTLPD
+165 EEAPSLPD
-172 LTAKTVYISAN
+172 LTTKTVYISAN

-195 SVLGVMS
+195 KVLGVMS

-221 SSGAVGYCK
+221 SANAIGYCK
-230 LSGLTTTNPNNL
+230 LSGLTDANPNNL
-242 DVLVYVSSASA
+242 DVRVYVSSASA
-253 KVYKKPTT
+253 KVYKKPST
-261 SADVLTTAKQNDS
+261 SAAVLTTARVNDS
-274 FTAVAVTSDSAWAR
+274 FTAVAITADSAWAR
-288 VRSGSSYGYIRVS
+288 VKSGSSYGYIQAS
-301 DLSASEID
+301 SLSASETE
-309 PDDPDAPDAPLDATV
+309 PDEPDEPETPLDSTV
-324 YVASNTLP
+324 YVGSNTLP

-339 SAKLLGT
+339 SSKKLGT
-346 MSFGESMTLVALH
+346 MSYGESMTLVALH

-371 TVGYCRIDGLTTEN
+371 
-385 PNILNMIIYI
+385 
-395 TETGAKLYAKPTTSA
+395 
-410 NVLGTLKQNAKYTAV
+410 
-425 TITLDGQW
+425 
-433 LRLKNGSSYGYLQ
+433 
-446 TDYAS
+446 
-451 TEEVDNPDPGL
+451 
-462 TGTVYISANT
+462 
-472 LVAYSSPS
+472 
-480 TSSKNLGTMSYGESM
+480 
-495 TLLDVDGSWAK
+495 
-506 IQNSS
+506 
-511 GAVGYC
+511 AVGYC
-517 KLDGLTTV
+517 KIEGLTIE
-525 NPNNL
+525 NPNSL

-551 NVLGALKQNAQ
+551 TVLGTLKQNAK
-562 YTCVAVTTDNVWLRL
+562 YTAVAMTPDKAWLRL
-577 KNGSAYGYLLADFA
+577 KNGSSYGYLLTDYA
-591 STEKVEDAPSVTGTV
+591 STEEVDDPAPGVTGTV

-658 YGGLTTVNPN
+658 YGGLTSVNPN
-668 SLNLTMYAQ
+668 SLNLSMYAQ
-677 SNGVKL
+677 SSGVKL
-683 YAKPLTTTTVSKT
+683 YAKPLTTATVRKT
-696 VNLNDSMTV
+696 INQGDSVTV
-705 VAVTEDG
+705 IAVTGDG
-712 VWARVSLGS
+712 AWARVNLGS
-721 GKYAYVQTKSIAES
+721 GKYAYVQTKSISETRPD
-735 KLNGDSGEI
+735 GDDSGI
-744 TDISKKTVYISA
+744 TDITKKTVYISA
-756 TTLAVYASTS
+756 TTLAVYASPS

-777 GESLSCTGV
+777 GESLSCDGV
-786 NSTWARVVNSSGTV
+786 NSTWARVINSSGTV

-837 TVLSTLS
+837 TVLTTLS

-871 YVQASDVATSPDSGS
+871 YVQASAVATTPDSGS
-886 SSNATINKV
+886 TDSATVNKV

-906 YVYGT
+906 YIYGT

-942 GYDSAYAKI
+942 GYDSSYTKI

>member
-1 MKKKFIAALLL
+1 MKRKFIAVLLL
-12 VCMLAGLI
+12 VCVLAGLI

-40 PVYKSYSTSSKVLGT
+40 PVYKTYSTSSKVLGT

-70 WAYVKNSSGSTGYCK
+70 WGYVKNSAGATGYCK

-93 PNKYNEKIYINSSGV
+93 PNKYSEKIYINSSNV
-108 KVYKKPDTSSSVMMT
+108 KVYKKPDTSSGVMMT
-123 LSKNSSYTAVA
+123 LSKNASYTAVA
-134 KTSDNEWAR
+134 KTPDNEWAR

-160 SKVSD
+160 SKVDD
-165 DAPTLPD
+165 DAPSTPD
-172 LTAKTVYISAN
+172 LTTKTVYISAN
-183 TLNAYKSASTSS
+183 TLNAYKSASSS
-195 SVLGVMS
+195 SKVLGVMS

-221 SSGAVGYCK
+221 SANAVGYCK
-230 LSGLTTTNPNNL
+230 LSGLTATNPNNL
-242 DVLVYVSSASA
+242 DVRVYVSSASA

-261 SADVLTTAKQNDS
+261 SAAVLTTARLNDS
-274 FTAVAVTSDSAWAR
+274 FTAVAITADSAWAR
-288 VRSGSSYGYIRVS
+288 VKSGSSYGYIQAS
-301 DLSASEID
+301 KLSASETEPEE
-309 PDDPDAPDAPLDATV
+309 PDEPDIPLV
-324 YVASNTLP
+324 S
-332 VYASAST
+332 
-339 SAKLLGT
+339 
-346 MSFGESMTLVALH
+346 
-359 SETWAQVRNSSG
+359 
-371 TVGYCRIDGLTTEN
+371 
-385 PNILNMIIYI
+385 
-395 TETGAKLYAKPTTSA
+395 
-410 NVLGTLKQNAKYTAV
+410 
-425 TITLDGQW
+425 
-433 LRLKNGSSYGYLQ
+433 
-446 TDYAS
+446 
-451 TEEVDNPDPGL
+451 
-462 TGTVYISANT
+462 TVYISANT

-480 TSSKNLGTMSYGESM
+480 TSSKNLGTMSYGERM
-495 TLLDVDGSWAK
+495 TLLGVDGSWAK

-517 KLDGLTTV
+517 KLDGLTIE
-525 NPNNL
+525 NPNSL
-530 NATIYVT
+530 NTTIYVT

-551 NVLGALKQNAQ
+551 TVLGTLKQNAK
-562 YTCVAVTTDNVWLRL
+562 YTAVAMTTDKVWLRL
-577 KNGSAYGYLLADFA
+577 KNGSSYGYLLTDYA
-591 STEKVEDAPSVTGTV
+591 STEEVDDPAPGVTGTV

-658 YGGLTTVNPN
+658 YGGLTNVNPN
-668 SLNLTMYAQ
+668 NLNLTMYAQ

-683 YAKPLTTTTVSKT
+683 YAKPLTTATVRKT
-696 VNLNDSMTV
+696 INQGDSVTV
-705 VAVTEDG
+705 IAVTGDG
-712 VWARVSLGS
+712 AWARVNLGS
-721 GKYAYVQTKSIAES
+721 GKYAYAQMKSISET
-735 KLNGDSGEI
+735 KPDGDDSGI
-744 TDISKKTVYISA
+744 TDIKKKTVYISA
-756 TTLAVYASTS
+756 TTLAVYASPS

-786 NSTWARVVNSSGTV
+786 NSTWARVMNSSGAL

-837 TVLSTLS
+837 TVLTTLS
-844 LNAKVNGVAINE
+844 LNTKVTGVAINA

-871 YVQASDVATSPDSGS
+871 YVQASSVATTPDSGS
-886 SSNATINKV
+886 TDSATVNKV

-929 AAGVTLKRTSESQ
+929 AAGITLKRTSESQ
-942 GYDSAYAKI
+942 GYDSSYTKI
-951 SAISDL
+951 SAISNL

>member
-1 MKKKFIAALLL
+1 MKRKFIAVLLL
-12 VCMLAGLI
+12 VCVLAGLI

-40 PVYKSYSTSSKVLGT
+40 PVYKTYSTSSKVLGT

-70 WAYVKNSSGSTGYCK
+70 WAYVKNSAGATGYCK
-85 LSGIGTSN
+85 LSRIGSSN
-93 PNKYNEKIYINSSGV
+93 PNKYSEKIYINSSNV
-108 KVYKKPDTSSSVMMT
+108 KVYKKPDTSSGVMMT
-123 LSKNSSYTAVA
+123 LSKNASYTAVA

-160 SKVSD
+160 SKVDD
-165 DAPTLPD
+165 DAPSTPD
-172 LTAKTVYISAN
+172 LTTKTVYISAN

-195 SVLGVMS
+195 KVLGVMS

-221 SSGAVGYCK
+221 SANAVGYCK
-230 LSGLTTTNPNNL
+230 LSGLTATNPNNL
-242 DVLVYVSSASA
+242 DVRVYVSSASA
-253 KVYKKPTT
+253 KIYKKPST
-261 SADVLTTAKQNDS
+261 SADVLTTVKLNDS
-274 FTAVAVTSDSAWAR
+274 FTAVAITADSAWAR
-288 VRSGSSYGYIRVS
+288 VKSGSSYGYIQAS
-301 DLSASEID
+301 KLSASETEPEE
-309 PDDPDAPDAPLDATV
+309 PDEPDIPLV
-324 YVASNTLP
+324 S
-332 VYASAST
+332 
-339 SAKLLGT
+339 
-346 MSFGESMTLVALH
+346 
-359 SETWAQVRNSSG
+359 
-371 TVGYCRIDGLTTEN
+371 
-385 PNILNMIIYI
+385 
-395 TETGAKLYAKPTTSA
+395 
-410 NVLGTLKQNAKYTAV
+410 
-425 TITLDGQW
+425 
-433 LRLKNGSSYGYLQ
+433 
-446 TDYAS
+446 
-451 TEEVDNPDPGL
+451 
-462 TGTVYISANT
+462 TVYISANT

-495 TLLDVDGSWAK
+495 TLLGVDGSWAK

-517 KLDGLTTV
+517 KLDGLTIE
-525 NPNNL
+525 NPNSL
-530 NATIYVT
+530 NTTIYVT

-551 NVLGALKQNAQ
+551 TVLGTLKQNAK
-562 YTCVAVTTDNVWLRL
+562 YTAVAMTTDKVWLRL
-577 KNGSAYGYLLADFA
+577 KNGSSYGYLLTDYA
-591 STEKVEDAPSVTGTV
+591 STEEVDDPAPGVTGTV

-658 YGGLTTVNPN
+658 YGGLTNVNPN
-668 SLNLTMYAQ
+668 NLNLTMYAQ

-683 YAKPLTTTTVSKT
+683 YAKPLTTATVRNTINQGDSVT
-696 VNLNDSMTV
+696 VI
-705 VAVTEDG
+705 AVTGDG
-712 VWARVSLGS
+712 AWARVNLGS
-721 GKYAYVQTKSIAES
+721 GKYAYAQTKSISET
-735 KLNGDSGEI
+735 KPDGDDSGI
-744 TDISKKTVYISA
+744 TDIKKKTVYISA
-756 TTLAVYASTS
+756 TTLAVYASPS

-777 GESLSCTGV
+777 GESLSCNGV
-786 NSTWARVVNSSGTV
+786 NSTWARVMNSSGAL

-837 TVLSTLS
+837 TVLTTLS
-844 LNAKVNGVAINE
+844 LNTKVTGVAINA
-856 DKSWIRLKNDSGSYG
+856 DKTWIRLKNDSGTYG
-871 YVQASDVATSPDSGS
+871 YVQAGSVATTPDSGS
-886 SSNATINKV
+886 TDSATVNKV

-929 AAGVTLKRTSESQ
+929 AAGITLKRTSESQ
-942 GYDSAYAKI
+942 GYDSSYTKI
-951 SAISDL
+951 SAISNL

-998 TSSLNSGYYN
+998 TSSLNRGYYN

>member
-1 MKKKFIAALLL
+1 MKRKFIAVLLL
-12 VCMLAGLI
+12 VCVLAGLI

-27 AASQTVYVTANTL
+27 AASQTVYVTAYTL
-40 PVYKSYSTSSKVLGT
+40 PVYKTYSTSSKVLGT

-70 WAYVKNSSGSTGYCK
+70 WAYVKNSAGATGYCK

-93 PNKYNEKIYINSSGV
+93 PNKYSEKIYINSSNV
-108 KVYKKPDTSSSVMMT
+108 KVYKKPDTSSGVMMT
-123 LSKNSSYTAVA
+123 LSKNASYTAVA
-134 KTSDNEWAR
+134 KTPDNEWAR

-160 SKVSD
+160 SKVDD
-165 DAPTLPD
+165 DAPSTPD
-172 LTAKTVYISAN
+172 LTTKTVYISAN
-183 TLNAYKSASTSS
+183 TLNAYKSASSS
-195 SVLGVMS
+195 SKVLGVMS

-221 SSGAVGYCK
+221 SANAVGYCK
-230 LSGLTTTNPNNL
+230 LSGLTATNPNNL
-242 DVLVYVSSASA
+242 DVRVYVSSASA
-253 KVYKKPTT
+253 KVYKKPST
-261 SADVLTTAKQNDS
+261 SADVLTTVKLNDS
-274 FTAVAVTSDSAWAR
+274 FTAVAITADSAWAR
-288 VRSGSSYGYIRVS
+288 VKSGSSYGYIQAS
-301 DLSASEID
+301 KLSASETEPEE
-309 PDDPDAPDAPLDATV
+309 PDEPDIPLV
-324 YVASNTLP
+324 S
-332 VYASAST
+332 
-339 SAKLLGT
+339 
-346 MSFGESMTLVALH
+346 
-359 SETWAQVRNSSG
+359 
-371 TVGYCRIDGLTTEN
+371 
-385 PNILNMIIYI
+385 
-395 TETGAKLYAKPTTSA
+395 
-410 NVLGTLKQNAKYTAV
+410 
-425 TITLDGQW
+425 
-433 LRLKNGSSYGYLQ
+433 
-446 TDYAS
+446 
-451 TEEVDNPDPGL
+451 
-462 TGTVYISANT
+462 TVYISANT

-480 TSSKNLGTMSYGESM
+480 TSSKNLGTMSYGERM
-495 TLLDVDGSWAK
+495 TLLGVDGSWAK

-517 KLDGLTTV
+517 KLDGLTIE
-525 NPNNL
+525 NPNSL
-530 NATIYVT
+530 NTTIYVT

-551 NVLGALKQNAQ
+551 TVLGTLKQNAK
-562 YTCVAVTTDNVWLRL
+562 YTAVAMTTDKVWLRL
-577 KNGSAYGYLLADFA
+577 KNGSSYGYLLTDYA
-591 STEKVEDAPSVTGTV
+591 STKEVDDPAPGVTGTV

-658 YGGLTTVNPN
+658 YGGLTNVNPN
-668 SLNLTMYAQ
+668 NLNLTMYAQ

-683 YAKPLTTTTVSKT
+683 YAKPLTTATVRKT
-696 VNLNDSMTV
+696 INQGDSVTV
-705 VAVTEDG
+705 IAFTGDG
-712 VWARVSLGS
+712 AWARVNLGS
-721 GKYAYVQTKSIAES
+721 GKYAYAQTKSISET
-735 KLNGDSGEI
+735 KPDGDDSGI
-744 TDISKKTVYISA
+744 TDIKKKTVYISA
-756 TTLAVYASTS
+756 TTLAVYASPS

-786 NSTWARVVNSSGTV
+786 NSTWARVMNSSGAL

-837 TVLSTLS
+837 TVLTTLS
-844 LNAKVNGVAINE
+844 LNAKVTGVAINA
-856 DKSWIRLKNDSGSYG
+856 DKTWIRLKNDSGSYG
-871 YVQASDVATSPDSGS
+871 YVQANSVATTPDSGS
-886 SSNATINKV
+886 TDSATVNKV

-911 TGPNSFDCSGFT
+911 TGPNFFDCSGFT

-929 AAGVTLKRTSESQ
+929 AAGITLKRTSESQ
-942 GYDSAYAKI
+942 GYDSSYTKI
-951 SAISDL
+951 SAISNL

>member
-1 MKKKFIAALLL
+1 MKRKFIAVLLL
-12 VCMLAGLI
+12 VCVLAGLI

-40 PVYKSYSTSSKVLGT
+40 PVYKTYSTSSKVLGT

-70 WAYVKNSSGSTGYCK
+70 WGYVKNSAGATGYCK

-93 PNKYNEKIYINSSGV
+93 PNKYSEKIYINSSNV
-108 KVYKKPDTSSSVMMT
+108 KVYKKPDTSSGVMMT
-123 LSKNSSYTAVA
+123 LSKNASYTAVA
-134 KTSDNEWAR
+134 KTPDNEWAR

-160 SKVSD
+160 SKVDD
-165 DAPTLPD
+165 DAPSTPD
-172 LTAKTVYISAN
+172 LTTKTVYISAN

-195 SVLGVMS
+195 KVLGVMS

-221 SSGAVGYCK
+221 SANAVGYCK
-230 LSGLTTTNPNNL
+230 LSGLTATNPNNL
-242 DVLVYVSSASA
+242 DVRVYVSSASA

-261 SADVLTTAKQNDS
+261 SAAVLTTARLNDS
-274 FTAVAVTSDSAWAR
+274 FTAVAITADSAWAR
-288 VRSGSSYGYIRVS
+288 VKSGSSYGYIQAS
-301 DLSASEID
+301 SLSASETE
-309 PDDPDAPDAPLDATV
+309 PDEPDEPETPLDSTV
-324 YVASNTLP
+324 YVGSNTLP

-339 SAKLLGT
+339 SSKLLGT
-346 MSFGESMTLVALH
+346 MSYGESMTLVALH

-371 TVGYCRIDGLTTEN
+371 
-385 PNILNMIIYI
+385 
-395 TETGAKLYAKPTTSA
+395 
-410 NVLGTLKQNAKYTAV
+410 
-425 TITLDGQW
+425 
-433 LRLKNGSSYGYLQ
+433 
-446 TDYAS
+446 
-451 TEEVDNPDPGL
+451 
-462 TGTVYISANT
+462 
-472 LVAYSSPS
+472 
-480 TSSKNLGTMSYGESM
+480 
-495 TLLDVDGSWAK
+495 
-506 IQNSS
+506 
-511 GAVGYC
+511 AVGYC
-517 KLDGLTTV
+517 KIDGLTIE
-525 NPNNL
+525 NPNSL

-551 NVLGALKQNAQ
+551 TVLGTLKQNAK
-562 YTCVAVTTDNVWLRL
+562 YTAVAMTTDKVWLRL
-577 KNGSAYGYLLADFA
+577 TNGSSYGYLLTDYA
-591 STEKVEDAPSVTGTV
+591 STEEVDDPAPGITGTV

-658 YGGLTTVNPN
+658 FGGLTNVNPN
-668 SLNLTMYAQ
+668 NLNLTMYAQ

-683 YAKPLTTTTVSKT
+683 YAKPLTTATVSRTINQGDSVT
-696 VNLNDSMTV
+696 VI
-705 VAVTEDG
+705 AVTGDG
-712 VWARVSLGS
+712 VWARVNLGS
-721 GKYAYVQTKSIAES
+721 GKYAYVQTKSISETRPD
-735 KLNGDSGEI
+735 GDDSGI
-744 TDISKKTVYISA
+744 TDITKKTVYITA
-756 TTLAVYASTS
+756 TTLAVYASPS

-786 NSTWARVVNSSGTV
+786 NSTWARVVNSSGAL

-837 TVLSTLS
+837 TVLTTLS

-871 YVQASDVATSPDSGS
+871 YVQASAVATTPDSGS
-886 SSNATINKV
+886 TDSATVNKV

-906 YVYGT
+906 YIYGT

-942 GYDSAYAKI
+942 GYDSSYTKI

>member
-1 MKKKFIAALLL
+1 MKRKFIAVLLL
-12 VCMLAGLI
+12 VCILAGMI

-40 PVYKSYSTSSKVLGT
+40 PVYKTYSTSSKVLGT

-70 WAYVKNSSGSTGYCK
+70 WAYVKNSAGATGYCK
-85 LSGIGTSN
+85 LSGIGSSN
-93 PNKYNEKIYINSSGV
+93 PNKYSEKIYINSSNV
-108 KVYKKPDTSSSVMMT
+108 KVYKKPDTSSGVMMT
-123 LSKNSSYTAVA
+123 LSKNASYTAVA
-134 KTSDNEWAR
+134 KTPDNEWAR
-143 LKNGSAYGY
+143 LKNSSAYGY

-160 SKVSD
+160 SKVDD
-165 DAPTLPD
+165 DAPSTPD
-172 LTAKTVYISAN
+172 LTTKTVYISAN
-183 TLNAYKSASTSS
+183 TLNAYKSASSS
-195 SVLGVMS
+195 SKVLGVMS

-209 LATSGDWAQIRN
+209 LATSGSWAQIRN
-221 SSGAVGYCK
+221 SANAVGYCK
-230 LSGLTTTNPNNL
+230 LSGLTATNPNNL
-242 DVLVYVSSASA
+242 DVRVYVSSASA
-253 KVYKKPTT
+253 KVYKKPST
-261 SADVLTTAKQNDS
+261 SADVLTTVKLNDS
-274 FTAVAVTSDSAWAR
+274 FTAVAITADSAWAR
-288 VRSGSSYGYIRVS
+288 VKSGSSYGYIQAS
-301 DLSASEID
+301 KLSASETEPEE
-309 PDDPDAPDAPLDATV
+309 PDEPDIPLV
-324 YVASNTLP
+324 S
-332 VYASAST
+332 
-339 SAKLLGT
+339 
-346 MSFGESMTLVALH
+346 
-359 SETWAQVRNSSG
+359 
-371 TVGYCRIDGLTTEN
+371 
-385 PNILNMIIYI
+385 
-395 TETGAKLYAKPTTSA
+395 
-410 NVLGTLKQNAKYTAV
+410 
-425 TITLDGQW
+425 
-433 LRLKNGSSYGYLQ
+433 
-446 TDYAS
+446 
-451 TEEVDNPDPGL
+451 
-462 TGTVYISANT
+462 TVYISANT

-480 TSSKNLGTMSYGESM
+480 TSSKNLGTMSYGERM
-495 TLLDVDGSWAK
+495 TLLGVDGSWAK

-517 KLDGLTTV
+517 KLEGLTIE
-525 NPNNL
+525 NPNSL
-530 NATIYVT
+530 NTTIYVT

-551 NVLGALKQNAQ
+551 TVLGTLKQNAK
-562 YTCVAVTTDNVWLRL
+562 YTAVAMTTDKVWLRL
-577 KNGSAYGYLLADFA
+577 KNGSSYGYLLTDYA
-591 STEKVEDAPSVTGTV
+591 STEEVDDPAPGVTGTV

-658 YGGLTTVNPN
+658 YGGLTNVNPN
-668 SLNLTMYAQ
+668 NLNLTMYAQ

-683 YAKPLTTTTVSKT
+683 YAKPLTTATVRKT
-696 VNLNDSMTV
+696 INQGDSVTV
-705 VAVTEDG
+705 IAVTGDG
-712 VWARVSLGS
+712 AWARVNLGS
-721 GKYAYVQTKSIAES
+721 GKYAYAQTKSISET
-735 KLNGDSGEI
+735 KPDGDDSGI
-744 TDISKKTVYISA
+744 TDIKKKTVYISA
-756 TTLAVYASTS
+756 TTLAVYASPS

-777 GESLSCTGV
+777 GESLSCTGL
-786 NSTWARVVNSSGTV
+786 NSTWARVVNSSGAL

-837 TVLSTLS
+837 TVLTTLS
-844 LNAKVNGVAINE
+844 LNAKVTGVAINA

-871 YVQASDVATSPDSGS
+871 YVQASSVATTPDSGS
-886 SSNATINKV
+886 TDSATVNKV

-929 AAGVTLKRTSESQ
+929 AAGITLKRTSESQ
-942 GYDSAYAKI
+942 GYDSSYTKI
-951 SAISDL
+951 SAISNL

>member
-1 MKKKFIAALLL
+1 MKRKFIAVLLL
-12 VCMLAGLI
+12 VCVLAGLI

-40 PVYKSYSTSSKVLGT
+40 PVYKTYSTSSKVLGT

-70 WAYVKNSSGSTGYCK
+70 WAYVKNSAGATGYCK

-93 PNKYNEKIYINSSGV
+93 PNKYSEKIYINSSNV
-108 KVYKKPDTSSSVMMT
+108 KVYKKPDTSSGVMMT
-123 LSKNSSYTAVA
+123 LSKNASYTAVA
-134 KTSDNEWAR
+134 KTPDNEWAR

-160 SKVSD
+160 SKVDD
-165 DAPTLPD
+165 DAPSTPD
-172 LTAKTVYISAN
+172 LTTKTVYISAN
-183 TLNAYKSASTSS
+183 TLNAYKSASSS
-195 SVLGVMS
+195 SKVLGVMS

-221 SSGAVGYCK
+221 SANAVGYCK
-230 LSGLTTTNPNNL
+230 LSGLTATNPNNL
-242 DVLVYVSSASA
+242 DVRVYVSSASA

-261 SADVLTTAKQNDS
+261 SAAVLTTARLNDS
-274 FTAVAVTSDSAWAR
+274 FTAVAITADSAWAR
-288 VRSGSSYGYIRVS
+288 VKSGSSYGYIQAS
-301 DLSASEID
+301 KLSASETEPEE
-309 PDDPDAPDAPLDATV
+309 PDEPDIPLV
-324 YVASNTLP
+324 S
-332 VYASAST
+332 
-339 SAKLLGT
+339 
-346 MSFGESMTLVALH
+346 
-359 SETWAQVRNSSG
+359 
-371 TVGYCRIDGLTTEN
+371 
-385 PNILNMIIYI
+385 
-395 TETGAKLYAKPTTSA
+395 
-410 NVLGTLKQNAKYTAV
+410 
-425 TITLDGQW
+425 
-433 LRLKNGSSYGYLQ
+433 
-446 TDYAS
+446 
-451 TEEVDNPDPGL
+451 
-462 TGTVYISANT
+462 TVYISANT

-480 TSSKNLGTMSYGESM
+480 TSSKNLGTMSYGERM
-495 TLLDVDGSWAK
+495 TLLGVDGSWAK

-517 KLDGLTTV
+517 KLDGLTIE
-525 NPNNL
+525 NPNSL
-530 NATIYVT
+530 NTTIYVT

-551 NVLGALKQNAQ
+551 TVLGTLKQNAK
-562 YTCVAVTTDNVWLRL
+562 YTAVAMTTDKVWLRL
-577 KNGSAYGYLLADFA
+577 KNGSSYGYLLTDYA
-591 STEKVEDAPSVTGTV
+591 STKEVDDPAPGVTGTV

-658 YGGLTTVNPN
+658 FGGLTNVNPN
-668 SLNLTMYAQ
+668 NLNLTMYAQ

-683 YAKPLTTTTVSKT
+683 YAKPLTTATVRKT
-696 VNLNDSMTV
+696 INQGDSVTV
-705 VAVTEDG
+705 IAVTGDG
-712 VWARVSLGS
+712 VWARVNLGS
-721 GKYAYVQTKSIAES
+721 GKYAYVQTKSISETRPD
-735 KLNGDSGEI
+735 GDDSGI
-744 TDISKKTVYISA
+744 TDITKKTVYITA
-756 TTLAVYASTS
+756 TTLAVYASPS

-786 NSTWARVVNSSGTV
+786 NSTWARVINSSGAL

-812 PNTYNVTLYAQ
+812 PNSYSVTLYAQ

-837 TVLSTLS
+837 TVLTTLS
-844 LNAKVNGVAINE
+844 LNAKVTGVAINA

-871 YVQASDVATSPDSGS
+871 YVQASSVATTPDSGS
-886 SSNATINKV
+886 TDSATVNKV

-942 GYDSAYAKI
+942 GYDSSYTKI

>member
-1 MKKKFIAALLL
+1 MKRKFIAVLLL
-12 VCMLAGLI
+12 VCVLAGLI

-40 PVYKSYSTSSKVLGT
+40 PVYKTYSTSSKVLGT

-70 WAYVKNSSGSTGYCK
+70 WAYVKNSAGATGYCK
-85 LSGIGTSN
+85 FSGIGSSN
-93 PNKYNEKIYINSSGV
+93 PNKYSEKIYINSSNV
-108 KVYKKPDTSSSVMMT
+108 KVYKKPDTSSGVMMT
-123 LSKNSSYTAVA
+123 LSKNASYTAVA

-160 SKVSD
+160 SKVDD
-165 DAPTLPD
+165 DAPSTPD
-172 LTAKTVYISAN
+172 LTTKTVYISAN

-195 SVLGVMS
+195 KVLGVMS

-221 SSGAVGYCK
+221 SANAVGYCK
-230 LSGLTTTNPNNL
+230 LSGLTATNPNNL
-242 DVLVYVSSASA
+242 DVRVYVSSASA
-253 KVYKKPTT
+253 KIYKKPST
-261 SADVLTTAKQNDS
+261 SADVLTTVKLNDS
-274 FTAVAVTSDSAWAR
+274 FTAVAITADSAWAR
-288 VRSGSSYGYIRVS
+288 VKSGSSYGYIQAS
-301 DLSASEID
+301 KLSASETEPEE
-309 PDDPDAPDAPLDATV
+309 PDEPDIPLV
-324 YVASNTLP
+324 S
-332 VYASAST
+332 
-339 SAKLLGT
+339 
-346 MSFGESMTLVALH
+346 
-359 SETWAQVRNSSG
+359 
-371 TVGYCRIDGLTTEN
+371 
-385 PNILNMIIYI
+385 
-395 TETGAKLYAKPTTSA
+395 
-410 NVLGTLKQNAKYTAV
+410 
-425 TITLDGQW
+425 
-433 LRLKNGSSYGYLQ
+433 
-446 TDYAS
+446 
-451 TEEVDNPDPGL
+451 
-462 TGTVYISANT
+462 TVYISANT

-495 TLLDVDGSWAK
+495 TLLGVDGSWAK

-517 KLDGLTTV
+517 KLDGLTIE
-525 NPNNL
+525 NPNSL
-530 NATIYVT
+530 NTTIYVT

-551 NVLGALKQNAQ
+551 TVLGTLKQNAK
-562 YTCVAVTTDNVWLRL
+562 YTAVAMTTDKVWLRL
-577 KNGSAYGYLLADFA
+577 KNGSSYGYLLTDYA
-591 STEKVEDAPSVTGTV
+591 STEEVDDPAPGVTGTV

-658 YGGLTTVNPN
+658 YGGLTNVNPN
-668 SLNLTMYAQ
+668 NLNLTMYAQ

-683 YAKPLTTTTVSKT
+683 YAKPLTTATVRKT
-696 VNLNDSMTV
+696 INQGDSVTV
-705 VAVTEDG
+705 IAVTGDG
-712 VWARVSLGS
+712 AWARVNLGS
-721 GKYAYVQTKSIAES
+721 GKYAYAQTKSISET
-735 KLNGDSGEI
+735 KPDGDDSGI
-744 TDISKKTVYISA
+744 TDIKKKTVYISA
-756 TTLAVYASTS
+756 TTLAVYASPS

-777 GESLSCTGV
+777 GESLSCNGV
-786 NSTWARVVNSSGTV
+786 NSTWARVMNSSGAL

-837 TVLSTLS
+837 TVLTTLS
-844 LNAKVNGVAINE
+844 LNTKVTGVAINA

-871 YVQASDVATSPDSGS
+871 YVQASSVATTPDSGS
-886 SSNATINKV
+886 TDSATVNKV

-929 AAGVTLKRTSESQ
+929 AAGITLKRTSESQ
-942 GYDSAYAKI
+942 GYDSSYTKI
-951 SAISDL
+951 SAISNL
-957 KVGDLVFFNT
+957 KVGDLVFLNT

>member
-1 MKKKFIAALLL
+1 MKKKFIAVLLL
-12 VCMLAGLI
+12 VCVLAGLL

-27 AASQTVYVTANTL
+27 AASQTVYVIANTL
-40 PVYKSYSTSSKVLGT
+40 PVYKTYSTSAKVLGT

-70 WAYVKNSSGSTGYCK
+70 WACVKNSSGATGYCK

-93 PNKYNEKIYINSSGV
+93 PNKYSEKIYINSSNV
-108 KVYKKPDTSSSVMMT
+108 KVYKKPDTSSGVMMT
-123 LSKNSSYTAVA
+123 LSKNASYTAVA
-134 KTSDNEWAR
+134 KTPDNEWAR

-160 SKVSD
+160 SKVDD
-165 DAPTLPD
+165 DAPSTPD
-172 LTAKTVYISAN
+172 LTTKTVYISAN
-183 TLNAYKSASTSS
+183 TLNAYKSASSS
-195 SVLGVMS
+195 SKVLGVMS

-209 LATSGDWAQIRN
+209 LATSGSWAQIRN
-221 SSGAVGYCK
+221 SANAVGYCK
-230 LSGLTTTNPNNL
+230 LSGLTATNPNNL
-242 DVLVYVSSASA
+242 DVRVYVSSASA
-253 KVYKKPTT
+253 KVYKKPST
-261 SADVLTTAKQNDS
+261 SADVLTTVKLNDS
-274 FTAVAVTSDSAWAR
+274 FTAVAITADSAWAR
-288 VRSGSSYGYIRVS
+288 VKSGSSYGYIQAS
-301 DLSASEID
+301 KLSASETEPEE
-309 PDDPDAPDAPLDATV
+309 PDEPDIPLV
-324 YVASNTLP
+324 S
-332 VYASAST
+332 
-339 SAKLLGT
+339 
-346 MSFGESMTLVALH
+346 
-359 SETWAQVRNSSG
+359 
-371 TVGYCRIDGLTTEN
+371 
-385 PNILNMIIYI
+385 
-395 TETGAKLYAKPTTSA
+395 
-410 NVLGTLKQNAKYTAV
+410 
-425 TITLDGQW
+425 
-433 LRLKNGSSYGYLQ
+433 
-446 TDYAS
+446 
-451 TEEVDNPDPGL
+451 
-462 TGTVYISANT
+462 TVYISANT

-480 TSSKNLGTMSYGESM
+480 TSSKNLGTMSYGERM
-495 TLLDVDGSWAK
+495 TLLGVDGSWAK

-517 KLDGLTTV
+517 KLDGLTIE
-525 NPNNL
+525 NPNSL
-530 NATIYVT
+530 NTTIYVT

-551 NVLGALKQNAQ
+551 TVLGTLKQNAK
-562 YTCVAVTTDNVWLRL
+562 YTAVAMTTDKVWLRL
-577 KNGSAYGYLLADFA
+577 KNGSSYGYLLTDYA
-591 STEKVEDAPSVTGTV
+591 STEEVDDPAPGVTGTV

-658 YGGLTTVNPN
+658 FGGLTNVNPN
-668 SLNLTMYAQ
+668 NLNLTMYAQ

-683 YAKPLTTTTVSKT
+683 YAKPLTTATVRKT
-696 VNLNDSMTV
+696 INQGDSVTV
-705 VAVTEDG
+705 IAVTGDG
-712 VWARVSLGS
+712 AWARVNLGS
-721 GKYAYVQTKSIAES
+721 GKYAYAQTKSISET
-735 KLNGDSGEI
+735 KPDGDDSGI
-744 TDISKKTVYISA
+744 TDIKKKTVYISA
-756 TTLAVYASTS
+756 TTLAVYASPS

-786 NSTWARVVNSSGTV
+786 NSTWARVVNSSGAL

-837 TVLSTLS
+837 TVLTTLS
-844 LNAKVNGVAINE
+844 LNAKVTGVAINA

-871 YVQASDVATSPDSGS
+871 YVQASSVATTPDSGS
-886 SSNATINKV
+886 TDSATVNKV

-929 AAGVTLKRTSESQ
+929 AAGITLKRTSESQ
-942 GYDSAYAKI
+942 GYDSSYTKI
-951 SAISDL
+951 SAISNL

>member
-1 MKKKFIAALLL
+1 MKKKFLAALLL
-12 VCMLAGLI
+12 VCILAGVI
-20 PAELSAL
+20 AAELSAL

-40 PVYKSYSTSSKVLGT
+40 PVYKTYSTSSKVLGT

-70 WAYVKNSSGSTGYCK
+70 WAYVKNSAGATGYCK

-93 PNKYNEKIYINSSGV
+93 PNKYSEKIYINSSNV
-108 KVYKKPDTSSSVMMT
+108 KVYKKPDTSSGVMMT
-123 LSKNSSYTAVA
+123 LSKNASYTAVA
-134 KTSDNEWAR
+134 KTPDNEWAR

-160 SKVSD
+160 SKVDD
-165 DAPTLPD
+165 DAPSTPD
-172 LTAKTVYISAN
+172 LTTKTVYISAN
-183 TLNAYKSASTSS
+183 TLNAYKSASSS
-195 SVLGVMS
+195 SKVLGVMS

-221 SSGAVGYCK
+221 SANAVGYCK
-230 LSGLTTTNPNNL
+230 LSGLTATNPNNL
-242 DVLVYVSSASA
+242 DVRVYVSSASA
-253 KVYKKPTT
+253 KVYKKPST
-261 SADVLTTAKQNDS
+261 SADVLTTVKLNDS
-274 FTAVAVTSDSAWAR
+274 FTAVAITADSAWAR
-288 VRSGSSYGYIRVS
+288 VKSGSSYGYIQAS
-301 DLSASEID
+301 KLSASETEPEE
-309 PDDPDAPDAPLDATV
+309 PDEPDIPLV
-324 YVASNTLP
+324 S
-332 VYASAST
+332 
-339 SAKLLGT
+339 
-346 MSFGESMTLVALH
+346 
-359 SETWAQVRNSSG
+359 
-371 TVGYCRIDGLTTEN
+371 
-385 PNILNMIIYI
+385 
-395 TETGAKLYAKPTTSA
+395 
-410 NVLGTLKQNAKYTAV
+410 
-425 TITLDGQW
+425 
-433 LRLKNGSSYGYLQ
+433 
-446 TDYAS
+446 
-451 TEEVDNPDPGL
+451 
-462 TGTVYISANT
+462 TVYISANT

-480 TSSKNLGTMSYGESM
+480 TSSKNLGTMSYGERM
-495 TLLDVDGSWAK
+495 TLLGVDGSWAK

-517 KLDGLTTV
+517 KLDGLTIE
-525 NPNNL
+525 NPNSL
-530 NATIYVT
+530 NTTIYVT

-551 NVLGALKQNAQ
+551 TVLGTLKQNAK
-562 YTCVAVTTDNVWLRL
+562 YTAVAMTTDKVWLRL
-577 KNGSAYGYLLADFA
+577 KNGSSYGYLLTDYA
-591 STEKVEDAPSVTGTV
+591 STKEVDDPAPGVTGTV

-658 YGGLTTVNPN
+658 YGGLTNVNPN
-668 SLNLTMYAQ
+668 NLNLTMYAQ

-683 YAKPLTTTTVSKT
+683 YAKPLTTATVRKT
-696 VNLNDSMTV
+696 INQGDSVTV
-705 VAVTEDG
+705 IAFTGDG
-712 VWARVSLGS
+712 AWARVNLGS
-721 GKYAYVQTKSIAES
+721 GKYAYAQTKSISET
-735 KLNGDSGEI
+735 KPDGDDSGI
-744 TDISKKTVYISA
+744 TDIKKKTVYISA
-756 TTLAVYASTS
+756 TTLAVYASPS

-786 NSTWARVVNSSGTV
+786 NSTWARVMNISGAL

-812 PNTYNVTLYAQ
+812 PNSYSVTLYAQ

-837 TVLSTLS
+837 TVLTTLS
-844 LNAKVNGVAINE
+844 LNAKLTGVAINE
-856 DKSWIRLKNDSGSYG
+856 DKSWIRQKNDSGSYG
-871 YVQASDVATSPDSGS
+871 YVQATYEATTPDSGS
-886 SSNATINKV
+886 SGNATVDKIV
-895 IALAKAQSGKP
+895 ALAKAQTGKP
-906 YVYGT
+906 YIYGT
-911 TGPNSFDCSGFT
+911 AGPNSFDCSGFT
-923 YYVFKN
+923 CYVFKN
-929 AAGVTLKRTSESQ
+929 AAGITLKRTSESQ
-942 GYDSAYAKI
+942 GYDASYAKV
-951 SAISDL
+951 SEISDL

>member
-1 MKKKFIAALLL
+1 MKRKFIAVLLL
-12 VCMLAGLI
+12 VCVLAGLI

-40 PVYKSYSTSSKVLGT
+40 PVYKTYSTSSKVLGT

-70 WAYVKNSSGSTGYCK
+70 WAYVKNSAGATGYCK

-93 PNKYNEKIYINSSGV
+93 PNKYSEKIYINSSNV
-108 KVYKKPDTSSSVMMT
+108 KVYKKPDTSSGVMMT
-123 LSKNSSYTAVA
+123 LSKNASYTAVA
-134 KTSDNEWAR
+134 KTPDNEWAR

-160 SKVSD
+160 SKVDD
-165 DAPTLPD
+165 DAPSTPD
-172 LTAKTVYISAN
+172 LTSKTVYISAN

-195 SVLGVMS
+195 KVLGVMS

-221 SSGAVGYCK
+221 SANAVGYCK
-230 LSGLTTTNPNNL
+230 LSGLTATNPNNL
-242 DVLVYVSSASA
+242 DVRVYVSSASA

-261 SADVLTTAKQNDS
+261 SAAVLTTARLNDS
-274 FTAVAVTSDSAWAR
+274 FTAVAITADSAWAR
-288 VRSGSSYGYIRVS
+288 VKSGSSYGYIQAS
-301 DLSASEID
+301 SLSASETE
-309 PDDPDAPDAPLDATV
+309 PDEPDEPETPLDSTV
-324 YVASNTLP
+324 YVGSNTLP

-339 SAKLLGT
+339 SSKLLGT
-346 MSFGESMTLVALH
+346 MSYGESMTLVALH

-371 TVGYCRIDGLTTEN
+371 
-385 PNILNMIIYI
+385 
-395 TETGAKLYAKPTTSA
+395 
-410 NVLGTLKQNAKYTAV
+410 
-425 TITLDGQW
+425 
-433 LRLKNGSSYGYLQ
+433 
-446 TDYAS
+446 
-451 TEEVDNPDPGL
+451 
-462 TGTVYISANT
+462 
-472 LVAYSSPS
+472 
-480 TSSKNLGTMSYGESM
+480 
-495 TLLDVDGSWAK
+495 
-506 IQNSS
+506 
-511 GAVGYC
+511 AVGYC
-517 KLDGLTTV
+517 KIDGLTIE
-525 NPNNL
+525 NPNSL

-551 NVLGALKQNAQ
+551 TVLGTLKQNAK
-562 YTCVAVTTDNVWLRL
+562 YTAVAMTTDKVWLRL
-577 KNGSAYGYLLADFA
+577 TNGSSYGYLLTDYA
-591 STEKVEDAPSVTGTV
+591 STEEVDDPAPGITGTV

-658 YGGLTTVNPN
+658 YGGLTSVNPN
-668 SLNLTMYAQ
+668 SLNLSMYAQ
-677 SNGVKL
+677 SSGVKL
-683 YAKPLTTTTVSKT
+683 YAKPLTTATVSRT
-696 VNLNDSMTV
+696 INQGDSV
-705 VAVTEDG
+705 IVIAVTGDG
-712 VWARVSLGS
+712 AWARVNLGS
-721 GKYAYVQTKSIAES
+721 GKYAYAQTKSISET
-735 KLNGDSGEI
+735 KPDGDDSGI
-744 TDISKKTVYISA
+744 TDIKKKTVYISA
-756 TTLAVYASTS
+756 TTLAVYASPS

-786 NSTWARVVNSSGTV
+786 NSTWARVINSSGAL

-812 PNTYNVTLYAQ
+812 PNSYSVTLYAQ

-837 TVLSTLS
+837 TVLTTLS

-871 YVQASDVATSPDSGS
+871 YVQASAVATTPDSGS
-886 SSNATINKV
+886 TDSATVNKV

-906 YVYGT
+906 YIYGT

-942 GYDSAYAKI
+942 GYDSSYTKI

>member
-1 MKKKFIAALLL
+1 MKRKFIAVLLL
-12 VCMLAGLI
+12 VCVLAGLI

-27 AASQTVYVTANTL
+27 AASQTVYVTAYTL
-40 PVYKSYSTSSKVLGT
+40 PVYKTYSTSSKVLGT

-70 WAYVKNSSGSTGYCK
+70 WAYVKNSAGATGYCK

-93 PNKYNEKIYINSSGV
+93 PNKYSEKIYINSSNV
-108 KVYKKPDTSSSVMMT
+108 KVYKKPDTSSGVMMT
-123 LSKNSSYTAVA
+123 LSKNASYTAVA
-134 KTSDNEWAR
+134 KTPDNEWAR

-160 SKVSD
+160 SKVD
-165 DAPTLPD
+165 EEAPSLPD
-172 LTAKTVYISAN
+172 LTTKTVYISAN
-183 TLNAYKSASTSS
+183 TLNAYKSASSS
-195 SVLGVMS
+195 SKVLGVMS

-221 SSGAVGYCK
+221 SANAVGYCK
-230 LSGLTTTNPNNL
+230 LSGLTATNPNNL
-242 DVLVYVSSASA
+242 DVRVYVSSASA
-253 KVYKKPTT
+253 KVYKKPST
-261 SADVLTTAKQNDS
+261 SADVLTTVKLNDS
-274 FTAVAVTSDSAWAR
+274 FTAVAITADSAWAR
-288 VRSGSSYGYIRVS
+288 VKSGSSYGYIQAS
-301 DLSASEID
+301 KLSASETEPEE
-309 PDDPDAPDAPLDATV
+309 PDEPDIPLV
-324 YVASNTLP
+324 S
-332 VYASAST
+332 
-339 SAKLLGT
+339 
-346 MSFGESMTLVALH
+346 
-359 SETWAQVRNSSG
+359 
-371 TVGYCRIDGLTTEN
+371 
-385 PNILNMIIYI
+385 
-395 TETGAKLYAKPTTSA
+395 
-410 NVLGTLKQNAKYTAV
+410 
-425 TITLDGQW
+425 
-433 LRLKNGSSYGYLQ
+433 
-446 TDYAS
+446 
-451 TEEVDNPDPGL
+451 
-462 TGTVYISANT
+462 TVYISANT

-480 TSSKNLGTMSYGESM
+480 TSSKNLGTMSYGERM
-495 TLLDVDGSWAK
+495 TLLGVDGSWAK

-517 KLDGLTTV
+517 KLDGLTIE
-525 NPNNL
+525 NPNSL
-530 NATIYVT
+530 NTTIYVT

-551 NVLGALKQNAQ
+551 TVLGTLKQNAK
-562 YTCVAVTTDNVWLRL
+562 YTAVAMTPDKVWLRL
-577 KNGSAYGYLLADFA
+577 KNGSSYGYLLTDYA
-591 STEKVEDAPSVTGTV
+591 STEEVDDPAPGVTGTV

-658 YGGLTTVNPN
+658 YGGLTNVNPN
-668 SLNLTMYAQ
+668 NLNLTMYAQ

-683 YAKPLTTTTVSKT
+683 YAKPLTTATVRKT
-696 VNLNDSMTV
+696 INQGDSVTV
-705 VAVTEDG
+705 IAVTGDG
-712 VWARVSLGS
+712 AWARVNLGS
-721 GKYAYVQTKSIAES
+721 GKYAYAQMKSISET
-735 KLNGDSGEI
+735 KPDGDDSGI
-744 TDISKKTVYISA
+744 TDIKKKTVYISA
-756 TTLAVYASTS
+756 TTLAVYASPS

-786 NSTWARVVNSSGTV
+786 NSTWARVVNSSGAL

-837 TVLSTLS
+837 TVLTTLS
-844 LNAKVNGVAINE
+844 LNAKVTGVAINA

-871 YVQASDVATSPDSGS
+871 YVQASSVATTPDSGS
-886 SSNATINKV
+886 TDSATVNKV

-929 AAGVTLKRTSESQ
+929 AAGITLKRTSESQ
-942 GYDSAYAKI
+942 GYDSSYTKI
-951 SAISDL
+951 SAISNL

>member
-1 MKKKFIAALLL
+1 MKRKFIAVLLL
-12 VCMLAGLI
+12 VCVLASLI

-40 PVYKSYSTSSKVLGT
+40 PVYKTYSTSSKVLGT

-70 WAYVKNSSGSTGYCK
+70 WAYVKNSSGATGYCK

-93 PNKYNEKIYINSSGV
+93 PNKYSEKIYINSSNV
-108 KVYKKPDTSSSVMMT
+108 KVYKKPDTSSGVMMT
-123 LSKNSSYTAVA
+123 LSKNASYTAVA
-134 KTSDNEWAR
+134 KTPDNEWAR

-160 SKVSD
+160 SKVDD
-165 DAPTLPD
+165 DAPSLPD
-172 LTAKTVYISAN
+172 LTTKTVYISAN

-195 SVLGVMS
+195 KVLGVMS

-221 SSGAVGYCK
+221 SANAVGYCK
-230 LSGLTTTNPNNL
+230 LSGLTATNPNNL
-242 DVLVYVSSASA
+242 DVRVYVSSASA
-253 KVYKKPTT
+253 KVYKKPST
-261 SADVLTTAKQNDS
+261 SADVLTTVKLNDS
-274 FTAVAVTSDSAWAR
+274 FTAVAITADSAWAR
-288 VRSGSSYGYIRVS
+288 VKSGSSYGYIQAS
-301 DLSASEID
+301 KLSASETEPEE
-309 PDDPDAPDAPLDATV
+309 PDEPETPLDSTV
-324 YVASNTLP
+324 YVGSNTLP

-339 SAKLLGT
+339 SSKL
-346 MSFGESMTLVALH
+346 
-359 SETWAQVRNSSG
+359 
-371 TVGYCRIDGLTTEN
+371 
-385 PNILNMIIYI
+385 
-395 TETGAKLYAKPTTSA
+395 
-410 NVLGTLKQNAKYTAV
+410 
-425 TITLDGQW
+425 
-433 LRLKNGSSYGYLQ
+433 
-446 TDYAS
+446 
-451 TEEVDNPDPGL
+451 
-462 TGTVYISANT
+462 
-472 LVAYSSPS
+472 
-480 TSSKNLGTMSYGESM
+480 LGTMSYGESM
-495 TLLDVDGSWAK
+495 TLVALHSNTWA
-506 IQNSS
+506 QVRNSS

-517 KLDGLTTV
+517 KLDGLTIE
-525 NPNNL
+525 NPNSL
-530 NATIYVT
+530 NTTIYVT

-551 NVLGALKQNAQ
+551 TVLGTLKQNAK
-562 YTCVAVTTDNVWLRL
+562 YTAVAMTTDKVWLRL
-577 KNGSAYGYLLADFA
+577 KNGSSYGYLLTDYA
-591 STEKVEDAPSVTGTV
+591 STEEVDDPTPGVTGTV

-658 YGGLTTVNPN
+658 FGGLTNVNPN
-668 SLNLTMYAQ
+668 NLNLTMYAQ

-683 YAKPLTTTTVSKT
+683 YAKPLTTATVSKT
-696 VNLNDSMTV
+696 INQGDSVTV
-705 VAVTEDG
+705 IAVTGDG
-712 VWARVSLGS
+712 AWARVNLGS
-721 GKYAYVQTKSIAES
+721 GKYAYVQTKSISET
-735 KLNGDSGEI
+735 KPDGDDSGI
-744 TDISKKTVYISA
+744 TDIKKKTVYISA
-756 TTLAVYASTS
+756 TTLAVYASPS

-777 GESLSCTGV
+777 GESLSCDGV
-786 NSTWARVVNSSGTV
+786 NSTWARVINSSGTV
-800 GYCKLSGLSDTN
+800 GYCKLSGLTDTN

-837 TVLSTLS
+837 TVLTTLS
-844 LNAKVNGVAINE
+844 LNAKVTGVAINE
-856 DKSWIRLKNDSGSYG
+856 DKTWIRLKNDSAYG
-871 YVQASDVATSPDSGS
+871 YVQAASVATTPDNGS
-886 SSNATINKV
+886 TDSATVNKV

-929 AAGVTLKRTSESQ
+929 AAGITLKRTSESQ
-942 GYDSAYAKI
+942 GYDSSYTKI
-951 SAISDL
+951 SAISNL

>member
-1 MKKKFIAALLL
+1 MKRKFIAVLLL
-12 VCMLAGLI
+12 VCVLAGLI

-40 PVYKSYSTSSKVLGT
+40 PVYKTYSTSSKVLGT

-70 WAYVKNSSGSTGYCK
+70 WAYVKNSAGATGYCK
-85 LSGIGTSN
+85 LSGIGTAN
-93 PNKYNEKIYINSSGV
+93 PNKYSEKIYINSSNV
-108 KVYKKPDTSSSVMMT
+108 KVYKKPDTSSGVMMT
-123 LSKNSSYTAVA
+123 LSKNASYTAVA
-134 KTSDNEWAR
+134 KTPDNEWAR

-160 SKVSD
+160 SKVDD
-165 DAPTLPD
+165 DAPSLPD
-172 LTAKTVYISAN
+172 LTTKTVYISAN

-195 SVLGVMS
+195 KVLGVMS

-221 SSGAVGYCK
+221 SANAIGYCK
-230 LSGLTTTNPNNL
+230 LSGLTDANPNNL
-242 DVLVYVSSASA
+242 DVRVYVSSSSA

-261 SADVLTTAKQNDS
+261 SAAVLTTAKLNDS
-274 FTAVAVTSDSAWAR
+274 FTAVAITADSAWAR
-288 VRSGSSYGYIRVS
+288 VKSGSSYGYIQAS
-301 DLSASEID
+301 SLSASETEPEE
-309 PDDPDAPDAPLDATV
+309 PDEPETPLDSTV
-324 YVASNTLP
+324 YVGSNTLP

-339 SAKLLGT
+339 SSKKLGT
-346 MSFGESMTLVALH
+346 MSYGESMTLVALH

-371 TVGYCRIDGLTTEN
+371 
-385 PNILNMIIYI
+385 
-395 TETGAKLYAKPTTSA
+395 
-410 NVLGTLKQNAKYTAV
+410 
-425 TITLDGQW
+425 
-433 LRLKNGSSYGYLQ
+433 
-446 TDYAS
+446 
-451 TEEVDNPDPGL
+451 
-462 TGTVYISANT
+462 
-472 LVAYSSPS
+472 
-480 TSSKNLGTMSYGESM
+480 
-495 TLLDVDGSWAK
+495 
-506 IQNSS
+506 
-511 GAVGYC
+511 AVGYC
-517 KLDGLTTV
+517 KIDGLTIE
-525 NPNNL
+525 NPNSL
-530 NATIYVT
+530 NTTIYVT

-551 NVLGALKQNAQ
+551 TVLGTLKQNAK
-562 YTCVAVTTDNVWLRL
+562 YTAVAMTTDKVWLRL
-577 KNGSAYGYLLADFA
+577 KNGSSYGYLLTDYA
-591 STEKVEDAPSVTGTV
+591 STDEVDDPAPGVTGTV

-658 YGGLTTVNPN
+658 YGGLTSVNPN
-668 SLNLTMYAQ
+668 SLNLSMYAQ
-677 SNGVKL
+677 SSGVKL
-683 YAKPLTTTTVSKT
+683 YAKPLTTATVSRTINQGDSVT
-696 VNLNDSMTV
+696 VI
-705 VAVTEDG
+705 AVTGDG
-712 VWARVSLGS
+712 VWARVNLGS
-721 GKYAYVQTKSIAES
+721 GKYAYVQTKSISETRPD
-735 KLNGDSGEI
+735 GDDSGI
-744 TDISKKTVYISA
+744 TDITKKTVYITA
-756 TTLAVYASTS
+756 TTLAVYASPS

-786 NSTWARVVNSSGTV
+786 NSTWARVVNSSGAL

-812 PNTYNVTLYAQ
+812 PNTYNVALYAQ

-837 TVLSTLS
+837 TVLTTLS
-844 LNAKVNGVAINE
+844 LNAKVTGVAINA

-871 YVQASDVATSPDSGS
+871 YVQASSVATTPDSGS
-886 SSNATINKV
+886 TDSATVNKV

-906 YVYGT
+906 YIYGT

-942 GYDSAYAKI
+942 GYDSSYTKI
-951 SAISDL
+951 SAISNL

>member
-1 MKKKFIAALLL
+1 MKRKFIAVLLL
-12 VCMLAGLI
+12 VCVLAGLI

-40 PVYKSYSTSSKVLGT
+40 PVYKTYSTSSKVLGT

-70 WAYVKNSSGSTGYCK
+70 WAYVKNSAGATGYCK

-93 PNKYNEKIYINSSGV
+93 PNKYSEKIYINSSNV
-108 KVYKKPDTSSSVMMT
+108 KVYKKPDTSSGVMMT
-123 LSKNSSYTAVA
+123 LSKNASYTAVA
-134 KTSDNEWAR
+134 KTPDNEWAR

-160 SKVSD
+160 SKVDD
-165 DAPTLPD
+165 DAPSTPD
-172 LTAKTVYISAN
+172 LTTKTVYISAN

-195 SVLGVMS
+195 KVLGVMS

-221 SSGAVGYCK
+221 SANAVGYCK
-230 LSGLTTTNPNNL
+230 LSGLTATNPNNL
-242 DVLVYVSSASA
+242 DVRVYVSSASA
-253 KVYKKPTT
+253 KIYKKPST
-261 SADVLTTAKQNDS
+261 SADVLTTVKLNDS
-274 FTAVAVTSDSAWAR
+274 FTAVAITADSAWAR
-288 VRSGSSYGYIRVS
+288 VKSGSSYGYIQAS
-301 DLSASEID
+301 KLSASETEPEE
-309 PDDPDAPDAPLDATV
+309 PDEPDIPLV
-324 YVASNTLP
+324 S
-332 VYASAST
+332 
-339 SAKLLGT
+339 
-346 MSFGESMTLVALH
+346 
-359 SETWAQVRNSSG
+359 
-371 TVGYCRIDGLTTEN
+371 
-385 PNILNMIIYI
+385 
-395 TETGAKLYAKPTTSA
+395 
-410 NVLGTLKQNAKYTAV
+410 
-425 TITLDGQW
+425 
-433 LRLKNGSSYGYLQ
+433 
-446 TDYAS
+446 
-451 TEEVDNPDPGL
+451 
-462 TGTVYISANT
+462 TVYISANT

-480 TSSKNLGTMSYGESM
+480 TSSKNLGTMSYGERM
-495 TLLDVDGSWAK
+495 TLLGVDGSWAK

-517 KLDGLTTV
+517 KLDGLTIE
-525 NPNNL
+525 NPNSL
-530 NATIYVT
+530 NTTIYVT

-551 NVLGALKQNAQ
+551 TVLGTLKQNAK
-562 YTCVAVTTDNVWLRL
+562 YTAVAMTPDKVWLRL
-577 KNGSAYGYLLADFA
+577 KNGSSYGYLLTDYA
-591 STEKVEDAPSVTGTV
+591 STEEVDDPAPGVTGTV

-658 YGGLTTVNPN
+658 YGGLTNVNPN
-668 SLNLTMYAQ
+668 NLNLTMYAQ

-683 YAKPLTTTTVSKT
+683 YAKPLTTATVRKT
-696 VNLNDSMTV
+696 INQGDSVTV
-705 VAVTEDG
+705 IAFTGDG
-712 VWARVSLGS
+712 AWARVNLGS
-721 GKYAYVQTKSIAES
+721 GKYAYAQTKSISET
-735 KLNGDSGEI
+735 KPDGDDSGI
-744 TDISKKTVYISA
+744 TDIKKKTVYISA
-756 TTLAVYASTS
+756 TTLAVYASPS

-786 NSTWARVVNSSGTV
+786 NSTWARVVNSSGAL

-837 TVLSTLS
+837 TVLTTLS
-844 LNAKVNGVAINE
+844 LNAKVTGVAINA

-871 YVQASDVATSPDSGS
+871 YVQASSVATTPDSGS
-886 SSNATINKV
+886 TDSATVNKV

-929 AAGVTLKRTSESQ
+929 AAGITLKRTSESQ
-942 GYDSAYAKI
+942 GYDSSYTKI
-951 SAISDL
+951 SAISNL

>member
-1 MKKKFIAALLL
+1 MKRKFIAVLLL
-12 VCMLAGLI
+12 VCILAGMI

-40 PVYKSYSTSSKVLGT
+40 PVYKTYSTSSKVLGT

-70 WAYVKNSSGSTGYCK
+70 WAYVKNSAGATGYCK
-85 LSGIGTSN
+85 LSGIGSSN
-93 PNKYNEKIYINSSGV
+93 PNKYSEKIYINSSNV
-108 KVYKKPDTSSSVMMT
+108 KVYKKPDTSSGVMMT
-123 LSKNSSYTAVA
+123 LSKNASYTAVA
-134 KTSDNEWAR
+134 KTPDNEWAR

-160 SKVSD
+160 SKVDD
-165 DAPTLPD
+165 DAPSTPD
-172 LTAKTVYISAN
+172 LTTKTVYISAN
-183 TLNAYKSASTSS
+183 TLNAYKSASSS
-195 SVLGVMS
+195 SKVLGVMS

-209 LATSGDWAQIRN
+209 LATSGSWAQIRN
-221 SSGAVGYCK
+221 SANAVGYCK
-230 LSGLTTTNPNNL
+230 LSGLTATNPNNL
-242 DVLVYVSSASA
+242 DVRVYVSSASA
-253 KVYKKPTT
+253 KVYKKPST
-261 SADVLTTAKQNDS
+261 SADVLTTVKLNDS
-274 FTAVAVTSDSAWAR
+274 FTAVAITADSAWAR
-288 VRSGSSYGYIRVS
+288 VKSGSSYGYIQAS
-301 DLSASEID
+301 KLSASETEPEE
-309 PDDPDAPDAPLDATV
+309 PDEPDIPLV
-324 YVASNTLP
+324 S
-332 VYASAST
+332 
-339 SAKLLGT
+339 
-346 MSFGESMTLVALH
+346 
-359 SETWAQVRNSSG
+359 
-371 TVGYCRIDGLTTEN
+371 
-385 PNILNMIIYI
+385 
-395 TETGAKLYAKPTTSA
+395 
-410 NVLGTLKQNAKYTAV
+410 
-425 TITLDGQW
+425 
-433 LRLKNGSSYGYLQ
+433 
-446 TDYAS
+446 
-451 TEEVDNPDPGL
+451 
-462 TGTVYISANT
+462 TVYISANT

-495 TLLDVDGSWAK
+495 TLLGVDGSWAK

-517 KLDGLTTV
+517 KLEGLTIE
-525 NPNNL
+525 NPNSL

-551 NVLGALKQNAQ
+551 TVLGTLKQNAK
-562 YTCVAVTTDNVWLRL
+562 YTAVAMTTDKVWLRL
-577 KNGSAYGYLLADFA
+577 KNGSSYGYLLTDYA
-591 STEKVEDAPSVTGTV
+591 STEEVDDPAPGVTGTV

-658 YGGLTTVNPN
+658 FGGLTNVNPN
-668 SLNLTMYAQ
+668 NLNLTMYAQ

-683 YAKPLTTTTVSKT
+683 YAKPLTTATVRKT
-696 VNLNDSMTV
+696 INQGDSVTV
-705 VAVTEDG
+705 IAVTGDG
-712 VWARVSLGS
+712 AWARVNLGS
-721 GKYAYVQTKSIAES
+721 GKYAYAQTKSISET
-735 KLNGDSGEI
+735 KPDGDDSGI
-744 TDISKKTVYISA
+744 TDIKKKTVYISA
-756 TTLAVYASTS
+756 TTLAVYASPS

-786 NSTWARVVNSSGTV
+786 NSTWARVVNSSGAL

-812 PNTYNVTLYAQ
+812 PNTYNVALYAQ

-837 TVLSTLS
+837 TVLTTLS
-844 LNAKVNGVAINE
+844 QNAKVTGVAINA

-871 YVQASDVATSPDSGS
+871 YVQASSVATTPDSGS
-886 SSNATINKV
+886 TDSATVNKV

-929 AAGVTLKRTSESQ
+929 AAGITLKRTSESQ
-942 GYDSAYAKI
+942 GYDSSYTKI
-951 SAISDL
+951 SAISNL

>member
-1 MKKKFIAALLL
+1 MKRKFIAVLLL
-12 VCMLAGLI
+12 VCILAGMI

-40 PVYKSYSTSSKVLGT
+40 PVYKTYSTSSKVLGT

-70 WAYVKNSSGSTGYCK
+70 WAYVKNSAGATGYCK
-85 LSGIGTSN
+85 LSGIGSSN
-93 PNKYNEKIYINSSGV
+93 PNKYSEKIYINSSNV
-108 KVYKKPDTSSSVMMT
+108 KVYKKPDTSSGVMMT
-123 LSKNSSYTAVA
+123 LSKNASYTAVA
-134 KTSDNEWAR
+134 KTPDNEWAR

-160 SKVSD
+160 SKVDD
-165 DAPTLPD
+165 DAPSTPD
-172 LTAKTVYISAN
+172 LTTKTVYISAN
-183 TLNAYKSASTSS
+183 TLNAYKSASSS
-195 SVLGVMS
+195 SKVLGVMS

-209 LATSGDWAQIRN
+209 LATSGSWAQIRN
-221 SSGAVGYCK
+221 SANAVGYCK
-230 LSGLTTTNPNNL
+230 LSGLTATNPNNL
-242 DVLVYVSSASA
+242 DVRVYVSSASA
-253 KVYKKPTT
+253 KVYKKPST
-261 SADVLTTAKQNDS
+261 SADVLTTVKLNDS
-274 FTAVAVTSDSAWAR
+274 FTAVAITADSAWAR
-288 VRSGSSYGYIRVS
+288 VKSGSSYGYIQAS
-301 DLSASEID
+301 KLSASETEPEE
-309 PDDPDAPDAPLDATV
+309 PDEPDIPLV
-324 YVASNTLP
+324 S
-332 VYASAST
+332 
-339 SAKLLGT
+339 
-346 MSFGESMTLVALH
+346 
-359 SETWAQVRNSSG
+359 
-371 TVGYCRIDGLTTEN
+371 
-385 PNILNMIIYI
+385 
-395 TETGAKLYAKPTTSA
+395 
-410 NVLGTLKQNAKYTAV
+410 
-425 TITLDGQW
+425 
-433 LRLKNGSSYGYLQ
+433 
-446 TDYAS
+446 
-451 TEEVDNPDPGL
+451 
-462 TGTVYISANT
+462 TVYISANT

-480 TSSKNLGTMSYGESM
+480 TSSKNLGTMSYGERM
-495 TLLDVDGSWAK
+495 TLLGVDGSWAK

-517 KLDGLTTV
+517 KLDGLTIE
-525 NPNNL
+525 NPNSL
-530 NATIYVT
+530 NTTIYVT

-551 NVLGALKQNAQ
+551 TVLGTLKQNAK
-562 YTCVAVTTDNVWLRL
+562 YTAVAMTTDKVWLRL
-577 KNGSAYGYLLADFA
+577 KNGSSYGYLLTDYA
-591 STEKVEDAPSVTGTV
+591 STEEVDDPAPGVTGTV

-658 YGGLTTVNPN
+658 YGGLTNVNPN
-668 SLNLTMYAQ
+668 NLNLTMYAQ

-683 YAKPLTTTTVSKT
+683 YAKPLTTATVRKT
-696 VNLNDSMTV
+696 INQGDSVTV
-705 VAVTEDG
+705 IAVTGDG
-712 VWARVSLGS
+712 AWARVNLGS
-721 GKYAYVQTKSIAES
+721 GKYAYAQTKSISET
-735 KLNGDSGEI
+735 KPDGDDSGI
-744 TDISKKTVYISA
+744 TDIKKKTVYISA
-756 TTLAVYASTS
+756 TTLAVYASPS

-777 GESLSCTGV
+777 GESLSCTGL
-786 NSTWARVVNSSGTV
+786 NSTWARVVNSSGAL

-837 TVLSTLS
+837 TVLTTLS
-844 LNAKVNGVAINE
+844 LNAKVTGVAINA

-871 YVQASDVATSPDSGS
+871 YVQASSVATTPDSGS
-886 SSNATINKV
+886 TDSATVNKV

-929 AAGVTLKRTSESQ
+929 AAGITLKRTSESQ
-942 GYDSAYAKI
+942 GYDSSYTKI
-951 SAISDL
+951 SAISNL

>member
-1 MKKKFIAALLL
+1 MKRKFIAVLLL
-12 VCMLAGLI
+12 VCVLAGLI

-40 PVYKSYSTSSKVLGT
+40 PVYKTYSTSSKVLGT

-70 WAYVKNSSGSTGYCK
+70 WGYVKNSAGATGYCK

-93 PNKYNEKIYINSSGV
+93 PNKYSEKIYINSSNV
-108 KVYKKPDTSSSVMMT
+108 KVYKKPDTSSGVMMT
-123 LSKNSSYTAVA
+123 LSKNASYTAVA
-134 KTSDNEWAR
+134 KTPDNEWAR

-160 SKVSD
+160 SKVD
-165 DAPTLPD
+165 EEAPSLPD
-172 LTAKTVYISAN
+172 LTTKTVYISAN

-195 SVLGVMS
+195 KVLGVMS

-221 SSGAVGYCK
+221 SANAIGYCK
-230 LSGLTTTNPNNL
+230 LSGLTDANPNNL
-242 DVLVYVSSASA
+242 DVRVYVSSASA
-253 KVYKKPTT
+253 KVYKKPST
-261 SADVLTTAKQNDS
+261 SAAVLTTARVNDS
-274 FTAVAVTSDSAWAR
+274 FTAVAITADSAWAR
-288 VRSGSSYGYIRVS
+288 VKSGSSYGYIQAS
-301 DLSASEID
+301 SLSASETE
-309 PDDPDAPDAPLDATV
+309 PDEPDEPETPLDSTV
-324 YVASNTLP
+324 YVGSNTLP

-339 SAKLLGT
+339 SSKKLGT
-346 MSFGESMTLVALH
+346 MSYGESMTLVALH

-371 TVGYCRIDGLTTEN
+371 
-385 PNILNMIIYI
+385 
-395 TETGAKLYAKPTTSA
+395 
-410 NVLGTLKQNAKYTAV
+410 
-425 TITLDGQW
+425 
-433 LRLKNGSSYGYLQ
+433 
-446 TDYAS
+446 
-451 TEEVDNPDPGL
+451 
-462 TGTVYISANT
+462 
-472 LVAYSSPS
+472 
-480 TSSKNLGTMSYGESM
+480 
-495 TLLDVDGSWAK
+495 
-506 IQNSS
+506 
-511 GAVGYC
+511 AVGYC
-517 KLDGLTTV
+517 KIEGLTIE
-525 NPNNL
+525 NPNSL

-551 NVLGALKQNAQ
+551 TVLGTLKQNAK
-562 YTCVAVTTDNVWLRL
+562 YTAVAMTTDKVWLRL
-577 KNGSAYGYLLADFA
+577 KNGSSYGYLLTDYA
-591 STEKVEDAPSVTGTV
+591 STEEVDDPAPGVTGTV

-658 YGGLTTVNPN
+658 YGGLTSVNPN
-668 SLNLTMYAQ
+668 SLNLSMYAQ
-677 SNGVKL
+677 SSGVKL
-683 YAKPLTTTTVSKT
+683 YAKPLTTATVRKT
-696 VNLNDSMTV
+696 INQGDSVTV
-705 VAVTEDG
+705 IAVTGDG
-712 VWARVSLGS
+712 AWARVNLGS
-721 GKYAYVQTKSIAES
+721 GKYAYVQTKSISETRPD
-735 KLNGDSGEI
+735 GDDSGI
-744 TDISKKTVYISA
+744 TDITKKTVYISA
-756 TTLAVYASTS
+756 TTLAVYASPS

-777 GESLSCTGV
+777 GESLSCDGV
-786 NSTWARVVNSSGTV
+786 NSTWARVINSSGTV

-837 TVLSTLS
+837 TVLTTLS

-871 YVQASDVATSPDSGS
+871 YVQASSVATTPDSGS
-886 SSNATINKV
+886 TDSATVNKV

-906 YVYGT
+906 YIYGT

-942 GYDSAYAKI
+942 GYDSSYTKI

>member
-1 MKKKFIAALLL
+1 MKRKFIAVLLL
-12 VCMLAGLI
+12 VCILAGMI

-40 PVYKSYSTSSKVLGT
+40 PVYKTYSTSSKVLGT

-70 WAYVKNSSGSTGYCK
+70 WAYVKNSAGATGYCK
-85 LSGIGTSN
+85 LSGIGSSN
-93 PNKYNEKIYINSSGV
+93 PNKYSEKIYINSSNV
-108 KVYKKPDTSSSVMMT
+108 KVYKKPDTSSGVMMT
-123 LSKNSSYTAVA
+123 LSKNASYTAVA
-134 KTSDNEWAR
+134 KTPDNEWAR

-160 SKVSD
+160 SKVDD
-165 DAPTLPD
+165 DAPSTPD
-172 LTAKTVYISAN
+172 LTTKTVYISAN
-183 TLNAYKSASTSS
+183 TLNAYKSASSS
-195 SVLGVMS
+195 SKVLGVMS

-209 LATSGDWAQIRN
+209 LATSGSWAQIRN
-221 SSGAVGYCK
+221 SANAVGYCK
-230 LSGLTTTNPNNL
+230 LSGLTATNPNNL
-242 DVLVYVSSASA
+242 DVRVYVSSASA
-253 KVYKKPTT
+253 KVYKKPST
-261 SADVLTTAKQNDS
+261 SADVLTTVKLNDS
-274 FTAVAVTSDSAWAR
+274 FTAVAITADSAWAR
-288 VRSGSSYGYIRVS
+288 VKSGSSYGYIQAS
-301 DLSASEID
+301 KLSASETEPEE
-309 PDDPDAPDAPLDATV
+309 PDEPDIPLV
-324 YVASNTLP
+324 S
-332 VYASAST
+332 
-339 SAKLLGT
+339 
-346 MSFGESMTLVALH
+346 
-359 SETWAQVRNSSG
+359 
-371 TVGYCRIDGLTTEN
+371 
-385 PNILNMIIYI
+385 
-395 TETGAKLYAKPTTSA
+395 
-410 NVLGTLKQNAKYTAV
+410 
-425 TITLDGQW
+425 
-433 LRLKNGSSYGYLQ
+433 
-446 TDYAS
+446 
-451 TEEVDNPDPGL
+451 
-462 TGTVYISANT
+462 TVYISANT

-480 TSSKNLGTMSYGESM
+480 TSSKNLGTMSYGERM
-495 TLLDVDGSWAK
+495 TLLGVDGSWAK

-517 KLDGLTTV
+517 KLEGLTIE
-525 NPNNL
+525 NPNSL
-530 NATIYVT
+530 NTTIYVT

-551 NVLGALKQNAQ
+551 TVLGTLKQNAK
-562 YTCVAVTTDNVWLRL
+562 YTAVAMTTDKVWLRL
-577 KNGSAYGYLLADFA
+577 KNGSSYGYLLTDYA
-591 STEKVEDAPSVTGTV
+591 STEEVDDPAPGVTGTV

-658 YGGLTTVNPN
+658 YGGLTNVNPN
-668 SLNLTMYAQ
+668 NLNLTMYAQ

-683 YAKPLTTTTVSKT
+683 YAKPLTTATVRKT
-696 VNLNDSMTV
+696 INQGDSVTV
-705 VAVTEDG
+705 IAVTGDG
-712 VWARVSLGS
+712 AWARVNLGS
-721 GKYAYVQTKSIAES
+721 GKYAYAQTKSISET
-735 KLNGDSGEI
+735 KPDGDDSGI
-744 TDISKKTVYISA
+744 TDIKKKTVYISA
-756 TTLAVYASTS
+756 TTLAVYASPS

-777 GESLSCTGV
+777 GESLSCTGL
-786 NSTWARVVNSSGTV
+786 NSTWARVVNSSGAL

-837 TVLSTLS
+837 TVLTTLS
-844 LNAKVNGVAINE
+844 LNAKVTGVAINA

-871 YVQASDVATSPDSGS
+871 YVQASSVATTPDSGS
-886 SSNATINKV
+886 TDSATVNKV

-929 AAGVTLKRTSESQ
+929 AAGITLKRTSESQ
-942 GYDSAYAKI
+942 GYDSSYTKI
-951 SAISDL
+951 SAISNL

>member
-1 MKKKFIAALLL
+1 MKRKFIAVLLL
-12 VCMLAGLI
+12 VCVLAGLI

-40 PVYKSYSTSSKVLGT
+40 PVYKTYSTSSKVLGT

-70 WAYVKNSSGSTGYCK
+70 WAYVKNSAGATGYCK

-93 PNKYNEKIYINSSGV
+93 PNKYSEKIYINSSNV
-108 KVYKKPDTSSSVMMT
+108 KVYKKPDTSSGVMMT
-123 LSKNSSYTAVA
+123 LSKNASYTAVA
-134 KTSDNEWAR
+134 KTPDNEWAR

-160 SKVSD
+160 SKVDD
-165 DAPTLPD
+165 DAPSLPD
-172 LTAKTVYISAN
+172 LTTKTVYISAN

-195 SVLGVMS
+195 KVLGVMS

-221 SSGAVGYCK
+221 SANAIGYCK
-230 LSGLTTTNPNNL
+230 LSGLTDANPNNL
-242 DVLVYVSSASA
+242 DVRVYVSSSSA

-261 SADVLTTAKQNDS
+261 SAAVLTTAKLNDS
-274 FTAVAVTSDSAWAR
+274 FTAVAITADSAWAR
-288 VRSGSSYGYIRVS
+288 VKSGSSYGYIQAS
-301 DLSASEID
+301 SLSASETEPEE
-309 PDDPDAPDAPLDATV
+309 PDEPETPLDSTV
-324 YVASNTLP
+324 YVGSNTLP

-339 SAKLLGT
+339 SSKKLGT
-346 MSFGESMTLVALH
+346 MSYGESMTLVALH

-371 TVGYCRIDGLTTEN
+371 
-385 PNILNMIIYI
+385 
-395 TETGAKLYAKPTTSA
+395 
-410 NVLGTLKQNAKYTAV
+410 
-425 TITLDGQW
+425 
-433 LRLKNGSSYGYLQ
+433 
-446 TDYAS
+446 
-451 TEEVDNPDPGL
+451 
-462 TGTVYISANT
+462 
-472 LVAYSSPS
+472 
-480 TSSKNLGTMSYGESM
+480 
-495 TLLDVDGSWAK
+495 
-506 IQNSS
+506 
-511 GAVGYC
+511 AVGYC
-517 KLDGLTTV
+517 KIDGLTIE
-525 NPNNL
+525 NPNSL
-530 NATIYVT
+530 NTTIYVT

-551 NVLGALKQNAQ
+551 TVLGTLKQNAK
-562 YTCVAVTTDNVWLRL
+562 YTAVAMTTDKVWLRL
-577 KNGSAYGYLLADFA
+577 KNGSSYGYLLTDYA
-591 STEKVEDAPSVTGTV
+591 STEEVDDPAPGVTGTV

-658 YGGLTTVNPN
+658 YGGLTSVNPN
-668 SLNLTMYAQ
+668 SLNLSMYAQ
-677 SNGVKL
+677 SSGVKL
-683 YAKPLTTTTVSKT
+683 YAKPLTTATVSRTINQGDSVT
-696 VNLNDSMTV
+696 VI
-705 VAVTEDG
+705 AVTGDG
-712 VWARVSLGS
+712 VWARVNLGS
-721 GKYAYVQTKSIAES
+721 GKYAYVQTKSISETRPD
-735 KLNGDSGEI
+735 GDDSGI
-744 TDISKKTVYISA
+744 TDITKKTVYITA
-756 TTLAVYASTS
+756 TTLAVYASPS

-786 NSTWARVVNSSGTV
+786 NSTWARVVNSSGAL

-812 PNTYNVTLYAQ
+812 PNSYSVTLYAQ

-837 TVLSTLS
+837 TVLTTLS

-871 YVQASDVATSPDSGS
+871 YVQASAVATTPDSGS
-886 SSNATINKV
+886 TDSATVNKV

-906 YVYGT
+906 YIYGT

-942 GYDSAYAKI
+942 GYDSSYTKI

>member
-1 MKKKFIAALLL
+1 MKRKFIAVLLL
-12 VCMLAGLI
+12 VCILAGMI

-40 PVYKSYSTSSKVLGT
+40 PVYKTYSTSSKVLGT

-70 WAYVKNSSGSTGYCK
+70 WAYVKNSAGATGYCK
-85 LSGIGTSN
+85 LSGIGSSN
-93 PNKYNEKIYINSSGV
+93 PNKYSEKIYINSSNV

-123 LSKNSSYTAVA
+123 LSKNASYTAVA

-160 SKVSD
+160 SKVDD
-165 DAPTLPD
+165 DAPSTPD
-172 LTAKTVYISAN
+172 LTTKTVYISAN
-183 TLNAYKSASTSS
+183 TLNAYKSASSS
-195 SVLGVMS
+195 SKVLGVMS

-209 LATSGDWAQIRN
+209 LATSGSWAQIRN
-221 SSGAVGYCK
+221 SANAVGYCK
-230 LSGLTTTNPNNL
+230 LSGLTATNPNNL
-242 DVLVYVSSASA
+242 DVRVYVSSASA
-253 KVYKKPTT
+253 KVYKKPST
-261 SADVLTTAKQNDS
+261 SADVLTTVKLNDS
-274 FTAVAVTSDSAWAR
+274 FTAVAITADSAWAR
-288 VRSGSSYGYIRVS
+288 VKSGSSYGYIQAS
-301 DLSASEID
+301 KLSASETEPEE
-309 PDDPDAPDAPLDATV
+309 PDEPDIPLV
-324 YVASNTLP
+324 S
-332 VYASAST
+332 
-339 SAKLLGT
+339 
-346 MSFGESMTLVALH
+346 
-359 SETWAQVRNSSG
+359 
-371 TVGYCRIDGLTTEN
+371 
-385 PNILNMIIYI
+385 
-395 TETGAKLYAKPTTSA
+395 
-410 NVLGTLKQNAKYTAV
+410 
-425 TITLDGQW
+425 
-433 LRLKNGSSYGYLQ
+433 
-446 TDYAS
+446 
-451 TEEVDNPDPGL
+451 
-462 TGTVYISANT
+462 TVYISANT

-480 TSSKNLGTMSYGESM
+480 TSSKNLGTMSYGERM
-495 TLLDVDGSWAK
+495 TLLGVDGSWAK

-517 KLDGLTTV
+517 KLEGLTIE
-525 NPNNL
+525 NPNSL
-530 NATIYVT
+530 NTIIYVT

-551 NVLGALKQNAQ
+551 TVLGTLKQNAK
-562 YTCVAVTTDNVWLRL
+562 YTAVAMTTDKVWLRL
-577 KNGSAYGYLLADFA
+577 KNGSSYGYLLTDYA
-591 STEKVEDAPSVTGTV
+591 STEEVDDPAPGVTGTV

-658 YGGLTTVNPN
+658 FGGLTNVNPN
-668 SLNLTMYAQ
+668 NLNLTMYAQ

-683 YAKPLTTTTVSKT
+683 YAKPLTTATVRKT
-696 VNLNDSMTV
+696 INQGDSVTV
-705 VAVTEDG
+705 IAVTGDG
-712 VWARVSLGS
+712 AWARVNLGS
-721 GKYAYVQTKSIAES
+721 GKYAYAQTKSISET
-735 KLNGDSGEI
+735 KPDGDDSGI
-744 TDISKKTVYISA
+744 TDIKKKTVYISA
-756 TTLAVYASTS
+756 TTLAVYASPS

-786 NSTWARVVNSSGTV
+786 NSTWARVVNSSGAL

-837 TVLSTLS
+837 TVLTTLS
-844 LNAKVNGVAINE
+844 LNAKVTGVAINA

-871 YVQASDVATSPDSGS
+871 YVQASSVATTPDSGS
-886 SSNATINKV
+886 TDSATVNKV

-929 AAGVTLKRTSESQ
+929 AAGITLKRTSESQ
-942 GYDSAYAKI
+942 GYDSSYTKI
-951 SAISDL
+951 SAISNL

>member
-1 MKKKFIAALLL
+1 MKRKFIAVLLL
-12 VCMLAGLI
+12 VCVLAGLI

-40 PVYKSYSTSSKVLGT
+40 PVYKTYSTSSKVLGT

-70 WAYVKNSSGSTGYCK
+70 WAYVKNSAGATGYCK
-85 LSGIGTSN
+85 LSGIGSSN
-93 PNKYNEKIYINSSGV
+93 PNKYSEKIYINSSNV
-108 KVYKKPDTSSSVMMT
+108 KVYKKPDTSSGVMMT
-123 LSKNSSYTAVA
+123 LSKNASYTAVA
-134 KTSDNEWAR
+134 KTPDNEWAR

-160 SKVSD
+160 SKVDD
-165 DAPTLPD
+165 DAPSTPD
-172 LTAKTVYISAN
+172 LTTKTVYISAN
-183 TLNAYKSASTSS
+183 TLNAYKSASSS
-195 SVLGVMS
+195 SKVLGVMS

-209 LATSGDWAQIRN
+209 LATSGSWAQIRN
-221 SSGAVGYCK
+221 SANAVGYCK
-230 LSGLTTTNPNNL
+230 LSGLTATNPNNL
-242 DVLVYVSSASA
+242 DVRVYVSSASA
-253 KVYKKPTT
+253 KVYKKPST
-261 SADVLTTAKQNDS
+261 SADVLTTVKLNDS
-274 FTAVAVTSDSAWAR
+274 FTAVAITADSAWAR
-288 VRSGSSYGYIRVS
+288 VKSGSSYGYIQAS
-301 DLSASEID
+301 KLSASETEPEE
-309 PDDPDAPDAPLDATV
+309 PDEPDIPLV
-324 YVASNTLP
+324 S
-332 VYASAST
+332 
-339 SAKLLGT
+339 
-346 MSFGESMTLVALH
+346 
-359 SETWAQVRNSSG
+359 
-371 TVGYCRIDGLTTEN
+371 
-385 PNILNMIIYI
+385 
-395 TETGAKLYAKPTTSA
+395 
-410 NVLGTLKQNAKYTAV
+410 
-425 TITLDGQW
+425 
-433 LRLKNGSSYGYLQ
+433 
-446 TDYAS
+446 
-451 TEEVDNPDPGL
+451 
-462 TGTVYISANT
+462 TVYISANT

-480 TSSKNLGTMSYGESM
+480 TSSKNLGTMSYGERM
-495 TLLDVDGSWAK
+495 TLLGVDGSWAK

-517 KLDGLTTV
+517 KLEGLTIE
-525 NPNNL
+525 NPNSL
-530 NATIYVT
+530 NTTIYVT

-551 NVLGALKQNAQ
+551 TVLGTLKQNAK
-562 YTCVAVTTDNVWLRL
+562 YTAVAMTTDKVWLRL
-577 KNGSAYGYLLADFA
+577 KNGSSYGYLLTDYA
-591 STEKVEDAPSVTGTV
+591 STEEVDDPAPGVTGTV

-658 YGGLTTVNPN
+658 YGGLTNVNPN
-668 SLNLTMYAQ
+668 NLNLTMYAQ

-683 YAKPLTTTTVSKT
+683 YAKPLTTATVRKT
-696 VNLNDSMTV
+696 INQGDSVTV
-705 VAVTEDG
+705 IAVTGDG
-712 VWARVSLGS
+712 AWARVNLGS
-721 GKYAYVQTKSIAES
+721 GKYAYAQTKSISET
-735 KLNGDSGEI
+735 KPDGDDSGI
-744 TDISKKTVYISA
+744 TDIKKKTVYISA
-756 TTLAVYASTS
+756 TTLAVYASPS

-786 NSTWARVVNSSGTV
+786 NSTWARVVNSSGAL

-837 TVLSTLS
+837 TVLTTLS
-844 LNAKVNGVAINE
+844 LNAKVTGVAINA

-871 YVQASDVATSPDSGS
+871 YVQASSVATTPDSGS
-886 SSNATINKV
+886 TDSATVNKV

-929 AAGVTLKRTSESQ
+929 AAGITLKRTSESQ
-942 GYDSAYAKI
+942 GYDSSYTKI
-951 SAISDL
+951 SAISNL

>member
-1 MKKKFIAALLL
+1 MKRKFIAVLLL
-12 VCMLAGLI
+12 VCVLAGLI

-40 PVYKSYSTSSKVLGT
+40 PVYKTYSTSSKVLGT

-70 WAYVKNSSGSTGYCK
+70 WAYVKNSAGATGYCK

-93 PNKYNEKIYINSSGV
+93 PNKYSEKIYINSSNV
-108 KVYKKPDTSSSVMMT
+108 KVYKKPDTSSGVMMT
-123 LSKNSSYTAVA
+123 LSKNASYTAVA
-134 KTSDNEWAR
+134 KTPDNEWAR

-160 SKVSD
+160 SKVD
-165 DAPTLPD
+165 EEAPSLPD
-172 LTAKTVYISAN
+172 LTTKTVYISAN

-195 SVLGVMS
+195 KVLGVMS

-221 SSGAVGYCK
+221 SANAIGYCK
-230 LSGLTTTNPNNL
+230 LSGLTDANPNNL
-242 DVLVYVSSASA
+242 DVRVYVSSASA
-253 KVYKKPTT
+253 KVYKKPST
-261 SADVLTTAKQNDS
+261 SAAVLTTARVNDS
-274 FTAVAVTSDSAWAR
+274 FTAVAITADSAWAR
-288 VRSGSSYGYIRVS
+288 VKSGSSYGYIQAS
-301 DLSASEID
+301 SLSASETE
-309 PDDPDAPDAPLDATV
+309 PDEPDEPETPLDSTV
-324 YVASNTLP
+324 YVGSNTLP

-339 SAKLLGT
+339 SSKKLGT
-346 MSFGESMTLVALH
+346 MSYGESMTLVALH

-371 TVGYCRIDGLTTEN
+371 
-385 PNILNMIIYI
+385 
-395 TETGAKLYAKPTTSA
+395 
-410 NVLGTLKQNAKYTAV
+410 
-425 TITLDGQW
+425 
-433 LRLKNGSSYGYLQ
+433 
-446 TDYAS
+446 
-451 TEEVDNPDPGL
+451 
-462 TGTVYISANT
+462 
-472 LVAYSSPS
+472 
-480 TSSKNLGTMSYGESM
+480 
-495 TLLDVDGSWAK
+495 
-506 IQNSS
+506 
-511 GAVGYC
+511 AVGYC
-517 KLDGLTTV
+517 KIEGLTIE
-525 NPNNL
+525 NPNSL

-542 LYAKPTTSA
+542 LYSKPTTSA
-551 NVLGALKQNAQ
+551 TVLGTLKQNAK
-562 YTCVAVTTDNVWLRL
+562 YTAVAMTTDKVWLRL
-577 KNGSAYGYLLADFA
+577 KNGSSYGYLLTDYA
-591 STEKVEDAPSVTGTV
+591 STEEVDDPAPGVTGTV

-658 YGGLTTVNPN
+658 YGGLTSVNPN
-668 SLNLTMYAQ
+668 SLNLSMYAQ
-677 SNGVKL
+677 SSGVKL
-683 YAKPLTTTTVSKT
+683 YAKPLTTATVSKT
-696 VNLNDSMTV
+696 INQGDSVTV
-705 VAVTEDG
+705 IAVTGDG
-712 VWARVSLGS
+712 VWARVNLGS
-721 GKYAYVQTKSIAES
+721 GKYAYAQTKSISET
-735 KLNGDSGEI
+735 KPDGDDSGI
-744 TDISKKTVYISA
+744 TDIKKKTVYISA
-756 TTLAVYASTS
+756 TTLAVYASPS
-766 TSSASLGTMSF
+766 TSSTSLGTMSF
-777 GESLSCTGV
+777 GESLSCDGV
-786 NSTWARVVNSSGTV
+786 NSTWARVINSSGTV

-812 PNTYNVTLYAQ
+812 PNSYSVTLYAQ

-837 TVLSTLS
+837 TVLTTLS

-871 YVQASDVATSPDSGS
+871 YVQASAVATTPDSGS
-886 SSNATINKV
+886 TDSATVNKV

-906 YVYGT
+906 YIYGT

-929 AAGVTLKRTSESQ
+929 AAGITLKRTSESQ
-942 GYDSAYAKI
+942 GYDSSYTKI

>member
-1 MKKKFIAALLL
+1 MKRKFIAVLLL
-12 VCMLAGLI
+12 VCVLAGLI

-40 PVYKSYSTSSKVLGT
+40 PVYKTYSTSSKVLGT

-70 WAYVKNSSGSTGYCK
+70 WAYVKNSAGATGYCK
-85 LSGIGTSN
+85 LSGIGSSN
-93 PNKYNEKIYINSSGV
+93 PNKYSEKIYINSSNV
-108 KVYKKPDTSSSVMMT
+108 KVYKKPDTSSGVMMT
-123 LSKNSSYTAVA
+123 LSKNASYTAVA

-160 SKVSD
+160 SKVDD
-165 DAPTLPD
+165 DAPSTPD
-172 LTAKTVYISAN
+172 LTTKTVYISAN

-195 SVLGVMS
+195 KVLGVMS

-221 SSGAVGYCK
+221 SANAVGYCK
-230 LSGLTTTNPNNL
+230 LSGLTATNPNNL
-242 DVLVYVSSASA
+242 DVRVYVSSASA
-253 KVYKKPTT
+253 KIYKKPST
-261 SADVLTTAKQNDS
+261 SADVLTTVKLNDS
-274 FTAVAVTSDSAWAR
+274 FTAVAITADSAWAR
-288 VRSGSSYGYIRVS
+288 VKSGSSYGYIQAS
-301 DLSASEID
+301 KLSASETEPEE
-309 PDDPDAPDAPLDATV
+309 PDEPDIPLV
-324 YVASNTLP
+324 S
-332 VYASAST
+332 
-339 SAKLLGT
+339 
-346 MSFGESMTLVALH
+346 
-359 SETWAQVRNSSG
+359 
-371 TVGYCRIDGLTTEN
+371 
-385 PNILNMIIYI
+385 
-395 TETGAKLYAKPTTSA
+395 
-410 NVLGTLKQNAKYTAV
+410 
-425 TITLDGQW
+425 
-433 LRLKNGSSYGYLQ
+433 
-446 TDYAS
+446 
-451 TEEVDNPDPGL
+451 
-462 TGTVYISANT
+462 TVYISANT

-495 TLLDVDGSWAK
+495 TLLGVDGSWAK

-517 KLDGLTTV
+517 KLDGLTIE
-525 NPNNL
+525 NPNSL
-530 NATIYVT
+530 NTTIYVT

-551 NVLGALKQNAQ
+551 TVLGTLKQNAK
-562 YTCVAVTTDNVWLRL
+562 YTAVAMTTDKVWLRL
-577 KNGSAYGYLLADFA
+577 KNGSSYGYLLTDYA
-591 STEKVEDAPSVTGTV
+591 STEEVDDPAPGVTGTV

-658 YGGLTTVNPN
+658 YGGLTNVNPN
-668 SLNLTMYAQ
+668 NLNLTMYAQ

-683 YAKPLTTTTVSKT
+683 YAKPLTTATVRKT
-696 VNLNDSMTV
+696 INQGDSVTV
-705 VAVTEDG
+705 IAVTGDG
-712 VWARVSLGS
+712 AWARVNLGS
-721 GKYAYVQTKSIAES
+721 GKYAYAQTKSISET
-735 KLNGDSGEI
+735 KPDGDDSGI
-744 TDISKKTVYISA
+744 TDIKKKTVYISA
-756 TTLAVYASTS
+756 TTLAVYASPS

-777 GESLSCTGV
+777 GESLSCTGL
-786 NSTWARVVNSSGTV
+786 NSTWARVVNSSGAL

-837 TVLSTLS
+837 TVLTTLS
-844 LNAKVNGVAINE
+844 LNAKVTGVAINA

-871 YVQASDVATSPDSGS
+871 YVQASSVATTPDSGS
-886 SSNATINKV
+886 TDSATVNKV

-929 AAGVTLKRTSESQ
+929 AAGITLKRTSESQ
-942 GYDSAYAKI
+942 GYDSSYTKI
-951 SAISDL
+951 SAISNL

>member
-1 MKKKFIAALLL
+1 MKRKFIAVLLL
-12 VCMLAGLI
+12 VCVLAGLI

-40 PVYKSYSTSSKVLGT
+40 PVYKTYSTSSKVLGT

-70 WAYVKNSSGSTGYCK
+70 WAYVKNSSGATGYCK
-85 LSGIGTSN
+85 LSGIGSSN
-93 PNKYNEKIYINSSGV
+93 PNKYSEKIYINSSNV
-108 KVYKKPDTSSSVMMT
+108 KVYKKPDTSSGVMMT
-123 LSKNSSYTAVA
+123 LSKNASYTAVA
-134 KTSDNEWAR
+134 KTPDNEWAR

-160 SKVSD
+160 SKVDD
-165 DAPTLPD
+165 DAPSTPD
-172 LTAKTVYISAN
+172 LTTKTVYISAN

-195 SVLGVMS
+195 KVLGVMS

-221 SSGAVGYCK
+221 SANAIGYCK
-230 LSGLTTTNPNNL
+230 LSGLTDANPNNL
-242 DVLVYVSSASA
+242 DVRVYVSSASA

-261 SADVLTTAKQNDS
+261 SAAVLTTARLNDS
-274 FTAVAVTSDSAWAR
+274 FTAVAITADSAWAR
-288 VRSGSSYGYIRVS
+288 VKSGSSYGYIQAS
-301 DLSASEID
+301 SLSASETE
-309 PDDPDAPDAPLDATV
+309 PDEPDEPETPLDSTV
-324 YVASNTLP
+324 YVGSNTLP

-339 SAKLLGT
+339 SSKLLGT
-346 MSFGESMTLVALH
+346 MSYGESMTLVALH

-371 TVGYCRIDGLTTEN
+371 
-385 PNILNMIIYI
+385 
-395 TETGAKLYAKPTTSA
+395 
-410 NVLGTLKQNAKYTAV
+410 
-425 TITLDGQW
+425 
-433 LRLKNGSSYGYLQ
+433 
-446 TDYAS
+446 
-451 TEEVDNPDPGL
+451 
-462 TGTVYISANT
+462 
-472 LVAYSSPS
+472 
-480 TSSKNLGTMSYGESM
+480 
-495 TLLDVDGSWAK
+495 
-506 IQNSS
+506 
-511 GAVGYC
+511 AVGYC
-517 KLDGLTTV
+517 KIDGLTIE
-525 NPNNL
+525 NPNSL

-551 NVLGALKQNAQ
+551 TVLGTLKQNAK
-562 YTCVAVTTDNVWLRL
+562 YTAVAMTTDKVWLRL
-577 KNGSAYGYLLADFA
+577 TNGSSYGYLLTDYA
-591 STEKVEDAPSVTGTV
+591 STEEVDDPAPGITGTV

-658 YGGLTTVNPN
+658 YGGLTSVNPN
-668 SLNLTMYAQ
+668 SLNLSMYAQ
-677 SNGVKL
+677 SSGVKL
-683 YAKPLTTTTVSKT
+683 YAKPLTTATVSRTINQGDSVT
-696 VNLNDSMTV
+696 VI
-705 VAVTEDG
+705 AVTGDG
-712 VWARVSLGS
+712 VWARVNLGS
-721 GKYAYVQTKSIAES
+721 GKYAYVQTKSISETRPD
-735 KLNGDSGEI
+735 GDDSGI
-744 TDISKKTVYISA
+744 TDITKKTVYITA
-756 TTLAVYASTS
+756 TTLAVYASPS

-786 NSTWARVVNSSGTV
+786 NSTWARVINSSGAL

-812 PNTYNVTLYAQ
+812 PNSYSVTLYAQ

-837 TVLSTLS
+837 TVLTTLS

-871 YVQASDVATSPDSGS
+871 YVQASAVATTPDSGS
-886 SSNATINKV
+886 TDSATVNKV

-906 YVYGT
+906 YIYGT

-942 GYDSAYAKI
+942 GYDSSYTKI

>member
-1 MKKKFIAALLL
+1 MKRKFIAVLLL
-12 VCMLAGLI
+12 VCVLAGLI

-40 PVYKSYSTSSKVLGT
+40 PVYKTYSTSSKVLGT

-70 WAYVKNSSGSTGYCK
+70 WAYVKNSAGATGYCK

-93 PNKYNEKIYINSSGV
+93 PNKYSEKIYINSSNV
-108 KVYKKPDTSSSVMMT
+108 KVYKKPDTSSGVMMT
-123 LSKNSSYTAVA
+123 LSKNASYTAVA
-134 KTSDNEWAR
+134 KTPDNEWAR

-160 SKVSD
+160 SKVDD
-165 DAPTLPD
+165 DAPSLPD
-172 LTAKTVYISAN
+172 LTTKTVYISAN

-195 SVLGVMS
+195 KVLGVMS

-221 SSGAVGYCK
+221 SANAIGYCK
-230 LSGLTTTNPNNL
+230 LSGLTDANPNNL
-242 DVLVYVSSASA
+242 DVRVYVSSSSA

-261 SADVLTTAKQNDS
+261 SAAVLTTAKLNDS
-274 FTAVAVTSDSAWAR
+274 FTAVAITADSAWAR
-288 VRSGSSYGYIRVS
+288 VKSGSSYGYIQAS
-301 DLSASEID
+301 SLSASETEPEE
-309 PDDPDAPDAPLDATV
+309 PDEPETPLDSTV
-324 YVASNTLP
+324 YVGSNTLP

-339 SAKLLGT
+339 SSKKLGT
-346 MSFGESMTLVALH
+346 MSYGESMTLVALH

-371 TVGYCRIDGLTTEN
+371 
-385 PNILNMIIYI
+385 
-395 TETGAKLYAKPTTSA
+395 
-410 NVLGTLKQNAKYTAV
+410 
-425 TITLDGQW
+425 
-433 LRLKNGSSYGYLQ
+433 
-446 TDYAS
+446 
-451 TEEVDNPDPGL
+451 
-462 TGTVYISANT
+462 
-472 LVAYSSPS
+472 
-480 TSSKNLGTMSYGESM
+480 
-495 TLLDVDGSWAK
+495 
-506 IQNSS
+506 
-511 GAVGYC
+511 AVGYC
-517 KLDGLTTV
+517 KIDGLTIE
-525 NPNNL
+525 NPNSL

-551 NVLGALKQNAQ
+551 TVLGTLKQNAK
-562 YTCVAVTTDNVWLRL
+562 YTAVAMTTDKVWLRL
-577 KNGSAYGYLLADFA
+577 KNGSSYGYLLTDYA
-591 STEKVEDAPSVTGTV
+591 STEEVDDPAPGVTGTV

-658 YGGLTTVNPN
+658 YGGLTSVNPN
-668 SLNLTMYAQ
+668 SLNLSMYAQ
-677 SNGVKL
+677 SSGVKL
-683 YAKPLTTTTVSKT
+683 YAKPLTTATVSKT
-696 VNLNDSMTV
+696 INQGDSVTV
-705 VAVTEDG
+705 IAVTGDG
-712 VWARVSLGS
+712 VWARVNLGS
-721 GKYAYVQTKSIAES
+721 GKYAYAQTKSISET
-735 KLNGDSGEI
+735 KPDGDDSGI
-744 TDISKKTVYISA
+744 TDIKKKTVYISA
-756 TTLAVYASTS
+756 TTLAVYASPS

-786 NSTWARVVNSSGTV
+786 NSTWARVVNSSGAL

-812 PNTYNVTLYAQ
+812 PNSYSVTLYAQ

-837 TVLSTLS
+837 TVLTTLS

-871 YVQASDVATSPDSGS
+871 YVQASAVATTPDSGS
-886 SSNATINKV
+886 TDSATVNKV

-906 YVYGT
+906 YIYGT

-942 GYDSAYAKI
+942 GYDSSYTKI

-998 TSSLNSGYYN
+998 TSSLTSGYYN